1 MKRIKFLSLLLL
13 LLIGGGSVKAGN
25 FTTSTVEDPVE
36 YYVCCVSNQATKNY
50 YVVWDTSARKFSRT
64 NAALT
69 TNFTDASTDANYPY
83 DGTAKFI
90 IIATGTQGL
99 YKIYCTTSGTYATY
113 SSTSNEASAV
123 TSTATESEAKTWKII
138 TNRGNK
144 AATPYAFDI
153 VPGEIATPADN
164 SPSWNF
170 HGGVDQPS
178 LGRNV
183 GFYNADDNSSAWSF
197 VPVAGYSNFVPAAD
211 KAYYIDP
218 VQSGAHLAFYMPG
231 ITNAVMGVHGLV
243 DNGSTPPSLG
253 NLFTITATNEYV
265 AGEQWFTISPY
276 ALDVAHQGT
285 APSYVRWLNT
295 NDANANVAVA
305 TTNSN
310 NKWRIL
316 QSSTTGQYT
325 IRPNSAD
332 LSWNCR
338 GDSNWDTAIGLWTG
352 GNGNNVEATNN
363 RWEFTEINASDA
375 AVLNP
380 LVEAYRTVAT
390 QRVQSKVSYPEP
402 ADQDCPGLP
411 THEAF
416 NDLLNTISTTSDLGT
431 LQKAVGNLATL
442 PVKTFTSADN
452 GVYTIKNVSL
462 NKYLYI
468 TDTENAKHATLLNDE
483 TEMKQKHY
491 FYVKFNDNGGII
503 SIKNSTGFEAT
514 RGPQSKRYTADDF
527 SVVQLASESSPLAMK
542 IAWNGKNLTGVNT
555 FLLPTVHSTAQSDY
569 TIKNTAYNSNA
580 NPYFLTTWTTTGTA
594 DQYVFTKVD
603 IADAARRDVVI
614 LSTSDSPYVTYDSN
628 NVYNGGFVYSAAPAQ
643 SEFTA
648 MTDQEIRGYECGDD
662 FVRVLYDVAT
672 PSETDKTAAQAL
684 LAKTGVGYPK
694 ADAEVRANLAKLL
707 GYSFMPSDEFTAAIA
722 SYKGTPSQIQLPESG
737 KAYTITFRPRDTS
750 TGTYRYIYRN
760 GETTNLQTAVR
771 DMSTPAS
778 DLPASA
784 VFVCNEF
791 EAGKYILT
799 PVMGGGFVKVN
810 TGNSASKL
818 QVGATYAANI
828 NDIVFK
834 PLTDTS
840 LSRGHV
846 TDTSDENL
854 FGYMTATIQEREDA
868 TEYKYCLIINEGTG
882 AFDKSDAP
890 YLDGSYTSALIIE
903 EVDYANHPTLLE
915 IKGDKMSGVEGE
927 THIGTF
933 SAPFETVIPTGVR
946 AYYAQTAEA
955 STGISLAEISSGTIP
970 ANEGV
975 IITATTATPGY
986 FAPATASTSIT
997 GNQLS
1002 NSAGAEHA
1010 IVEHDYILA
1019 TANEVTALYKA
1030 KVGGSALKMNKAYL
1044 NLGSALSPSFKLS
1057 FDGELTGIA
1066 STLLNADE
1074 SDPLGSKTPVY
1085 DLSGRRVAQP
1095 MRGGIYIRD
1104 GKKFIVK

>member
-25 FTTSTVEDPVE
+25 FTTSTVDSPVE

-50 YVVWDTSARKFSRT
+50 YVVWDTSASKFSRT

-69 TNFTDASTDANYPY
+69 TNFTEASTNASYPY
-83 DGTAKFI
+83 DGAAKFI

-113 SSTSNEASAV
+113 SSASNGADAV

-153 VPGEIATPADN
+153 VPGEIETLEN
-164 SPSWNF
+164 TSPSWNF

-183 GFYNADDNSSAWSF
+183 GFYNANDDSSVWSF

-243 DNGSTPPSLG
+243 GNGNTPPSLG
-253 NLFTITATNEYV
+253 NLFTITATDEYV

-276 ALDVAHQGT
+276 ALDLAHQGT
-285 APSYVRWLNT
+285 TPSYVRWLNT

-338 GDSNWDTAIGLWTG
+338 GNSDWDTAIGLWTG
-352 GNGNNVEATNN
+352 NGNVEATNN

-468 TDTENAKHATLLNDE
+468 TDTDNAKHATLLNDE

-514 RGPQSKRYTADDF
+514 RGPQGKAYTEEDF
-527 SVVQLASESSPLAMK
+527 SAVQLASETSPLAMQK
-542 IAWNGKNLTGVNT
+542 AWDGANLTGANT
-555 FLLPTVHSTAQSDY
+555 FLLPTVHSTAQEVF
-569 TIKNTAYNSNA
+569 TIKYTAYNSNT

-603 IADAARRDVVI
+603 MADAARRDVAV
-614 LSTSDSPYVTYDSN
+614 LSTSTPSYVTYDSN
-628 NVYNGGFVYSAAPAQ
+628 NVYNGGFVYSVAPAQ
-643 SEFTA
+643 SDFTA
-648 MTDQEIRGYECGDD
+648 MTGQAIWGYECGDD
-662 FVRVLYDVAT
+662 FVRVLYDAAT
-672 PSETDKTAAQAL
+672 ANATDKTAAQTL

-707 GYSFMPSDEFTAAIA
+707 GYSFMSSDEFTAAIA

-737 KAYTITFRPRDTS
+737 KAYTITFRPKDTS
-750 TGTYRYIYRN
+750 TGTYHYIYRD
-760 GETTNLQTAVR
+760 GETTNLKTAVR
-771 DMSTPAS
+771 NMSTPAS
-778 DLPASA
+778 DLPESA

-810 TGNSASKL
+810 TRNSESKL

-828 NDIVFK
+828 NDIVFQ

-840 LSRGHV
+840 LNRGKI
-846 TDTSDENL
+846 DNTSDENL
-854 FGYMTATIQEREDA
+854 FGYMTATIQEREN
-868 TEYKYCLIINEGTG
+868 ERKKNSFIIYESNGT
-882 AFDKSDAP
+882 FDSSDVP
-890 YLDGSYTSALIIE
+890 FLDGSYTSALIVE

-997 GNQLS
+997 GNKLS
-1002 NSAGAEHA
+1002 NSAGAAHA
-1010 IVEHDYILA
+1010 IEDYDYILA

-1044 NLGSALSPSFKLS
+1044 NLGSVLSPSFKLS

-1074 SDPLGSKTPVY
+1074 SDSLGSKTPVY

>member
-25 FTTSTVEDPVE
+25 FTTSTVANPVE
-36 YYVCCVSNQATKNY
+36 YYVCCVSNTATKNY
-50 YVVWDTSARKFSRT
+50 YVVWDTSASKFSRT

-69 TNFTDASTDANYPY
+69 TNFTEAGTNASYPY
-83 DGTAKFI
+83 DGAAKFI
-90 IIATGTQGL
+90 IIATETQGL

-113 SSTSNEASAV
+113 SSASNGANAV

-138 TNRGNK
+138 TNRGSK

-153 VPGEIATPADN
+153 VPGEIETLADN

-170 HGGVDQPS
+170 HGGVGQES
-178 LGRNV
+178 SGRNV
-183 GFYNADDNSSAWSF
+183 GFWDANDDSSVWSF

-218 VQSGAHLAFYMPG
+218 VQSGVHLAFYMPG
-231 ITNAVMGVHGLV
+231 ITSAVMGVYGLV
-243 DNGSTPPSLG
+243 VNGSTPPSLG
-253 NLFTITATNEYV
+253 NLFTITATSEYV

-285 APSYVRWLNT
+285 TPSYVRWLNT
-295 NDANANVAVA
+295 NNADANVAVA

-338 GDSNWDTAIGLWTG
+338 GNSNWDTAIGLWTG
-352 GNGNNVEATNN
+352 NGNVEATNN

-468 TDTENAKHATLLNDE
+468 TDTDNAKHATLLNDE

-514 RGPQSKRYTADDF
+514 RGPQGKAYTEEDF
-527 SVVQLASESSPLAMK
+527 SAVQLASESSPLAMQ
-542 IAWNGKNLTGVNT
+542 IAWNGANLTGANT
-555 FLLPTVHSTAQSDY
+555 FLLPTVHSTAQEVF
-569 TIKNTAYNSNA
+569 TIKYTAYNSNT

-603 IADAARRDVVI
+603 IVDAARRDVVI
-614 LSTSDSPYVTYDSN
+614 LSNSTPSYVTYDSN
-628 NVYNGGFVYSAAPAQ
+628 NVYNGGFVYSVAPAQ
-643 SEFTA
+643 SDFTA
-648 MTDQEIRGYECGDD
+648 MTGQAIWGYECGDD
-662 FVRVLYDVAT
+662 FVRVLYDAAT
-672 PSETDKTAAQAL
+672 PNATDKTAAQTL
-684 LAKTGVGYPK
+684 LPKTSVGYPK
-694 ADAEVRANLAKLL
+694 ADADVRANLAKLL
-707 GYSFMPSDEFTAAIA
+707 GYSFMSSDELTAAIA
-722 SYKGTPSQIQLPESG
+722 SYKGAPSQIQLPESG
-737 KAYTITFRPRDTS
+737 KAYPITFRPKDTS
-750 TGTYRYIYRN
+750 NGTYHYIYRD
-760 GETTNLQTAVR
+760 GETTNLKTAVR
-771 DMSTPAS
+771 NMSTPAS
-778 DLPASA
+778 DLPESA

-810 TGNSASKL
+810 TRNSESKL

-828 NDIVFK
+828 NDIVFQ

-840 LSRGHV
+840 LNRGKID
-846 TDTSDENL
+846 DTSDENL
-854 FGYMTATIQEREDA
+854 FGYMTATIQEREN
-868 TEYKYCLIINEGTG
+868 ERKKNSFIIYESNGT
-882 AFDKSDAP
+882 FDSSDAP
-890 YLDGSYTSALIIE
+890 FLDGSHTSALIIE

-997 GNQLS
+997 GNKLS
-1002 NSAGAEHA
+1002 NSAGAAHA
-1010 IVEHDYILA
+1010 IVDYDYILA

-1044 NLGSALSPSFKLS
+1044 NLGIVLSPSFKLS

>member
-13 LLIGGGSVKAGN
+13 LLIGGGSSVKAGN
-25 FTTSTVEDPVE
+25 FTTSTVENPVE
-36 YYVCCVSNQATKNY
+36 YYVCCVSNTATKNY
-50 YVVWDTSARKFSRT
+50 YVVWDTSASKFSRT

-69 TNFTDASTDANYPY
+69 TNFTEASTDASYPY
-83 DGTAKFI
+83 AGAAKFI

-113 SSTSNEASAV
+113 SSTSNGENAV
-123 TSTATESEAKTWKII
+123 TSTATESEAKSWKII
-138 TNRGNK
+138 ANRGSK

-153 VPGEIATPADN
+153 VPGEIATPAND

-170 HGGVDQPS
+170 HGGVLQAPS
-178 LGRNV
+178 GRNV
-183 GFYNADDNSSAWSF
+183 GFYNANDNSSAWSF
-197 VPVAGYSNFVPAAD
+197 VPVAGYSNFVPATD

-218 VQSGAHLAFYMPG
+218 VQSDVHLAFYMPG
-231 ITNAVMGVHGLV
+231 ITSDVMGVHGQV
-243 DNGSTPPSLG
+243 GNGNTPPSLG
-253 NLFTITATNEYV
+253 NLFTITATDEYV

-295 NDANANVAVA
+295 DDVDANVAVA

-316 QSSTTGQYT
+316 QSGTTGQYT

-338 GDSNWDTAIGLWTG
+338 GNSNWDSAIGLWTG
-352 GNGNNVEATNN
+352 GNNVEATNN
-363 RWEFTEINASDA
+363 RWEFTEINASDTG
-375 AVLNP
+375 VLDP

-452 GVYTIKNVSL
+452 GVYTIKNVAL

-468 TDTENAKHATLLNDE
+468 TDTDNAKHATLLNDE

-514 RGPQSKRYTADDF
+514 RGPERQRYTADGF
-527 SVVQLASESSPLAMK
+527 SAVQLASESSPLAMQ
-542 IAWNGKNLTGVNT
+542 IAWNGANLTGANT
-555 FLLPTVHSTAQSDY
+555 FLLPTVHSTAQTDY
-569 TIKNTAYNSNA
+569 TIKNATYNSNT

-594 DQYVFTKVD
+594 NQYVFTKVENEN
-603 IADAARRDVVI
+603 AARRDVVI
-614 LSTSDSPYVTYDSN
+614 FSNSTPSYVTYDSN
-628 NVYNGGFVYSAAPAQ
+628 NVYNGGFVYSVAPAQ
-643 SEFTA
+643 SDFTA

-662 FVRVLYDVAT
+662 FVRVLYDADT
-672 PSETDKTAAQAL
+672 PSETEKTAAQAL

-750 TGTYRYIYRN
+750 TGTYRYIYRD
-760 GETTNLQTAVR
+760 GETTNLKTAVR

-778 DLPASA
+778 GLPESA

-818 QVGATYAANI
+818 QVGATYVANI

-840 LSRGHV
+840 LSRGNI

-890 YLDGSYTSALIIE
+890 YLNGDYTSALIIE

-986 FAPATASTSIT
+986 FAPATTSTSIT
-997 GNQLS
+997 GNKLS
-1002 NSAGAEHA
+1002 NSAGAAHT
-1010 IVEHDYILA
+1010 IVDYDYILA

-1044 NLGSALSPSFKLS
+1044 NLGIVLSPSFKLS

-1074 SDPLGSKTPVY
+1074 SDSLGSKTPVY

>member
-25 FTTSTVEDPVE
+25 FTTSTVANPVE
-36 YYVCCVSNQATKNY
+36 YYVCCVSNTATRNY
-50 YVVWDTSARKFSRT
+50 YVVWDTSASKFSRT

-69 TNFTDASTDANYPY
+69 TNFTEAGTNASYPY
-83 DGTAKFI
+83 DGAAKFI
-90 IIATGTQGL
+90 IIATETQGL
-99 YKIYCTTSGTYATY
+99 YKIYCTTSSTYATY
-113 SSTSNEASAV
+113 SSASNGANAV

-153 VPGEIATPADN
+153 VPGEIETLAND

-170 HGGVDQPS
+170 HGGVGQES
-178 LGRNV
+178 SGRNV
-183 GFYNADDNSSAWSF
+183 GFYNANDDSSVWSF

-231 ITNAVMGVHGLV
+231 ITSAVMGVHGLV
-243 DNGSTPPSLG
+243 GNGNTPPSLG
-253 NLFTITATNEYV
+253 NLFTITATDEYV

-338 GDSNWDTAIGLWTG
+338 GNSDWDTAIGLWTG
-352 GNGNNVEATNN
+352 NGNVEATNN

-468 TDTENAKHATLLNDE
+468 TDTDNAKHATLLNDE

-514 RGPQSKRYTADDF
+514 RGPQGKAYTENDF
-527 SVVQLASESSPLAMK
+527 SAVQLASESSPLAMQ
-542 IAWNGKNLTGVNT
+542 IAWNGANLTGANT
-555 FLLPTVHSTAQSDY
+555 FLLPTVHSTAQEVF
-569 TIKNTAYNSNA
+569 TIKYTAYNSNT

-603 IADAARRDVVI
+603 ITDAARRDVVI
-614 LSTSDSPYVTYDSN
+614 FSNSTPSYVTYDSN
-628 NVYNGGFVYSAAPAQ
+628 NVYNGGFVYSVAPAQ
-643 SEFTA
+643 SAFTA
-648 MTDQEIRGYECGDD
+648 MTGQEIRDYECGDD
-662 FVRVLYDVAT
+662 FVRVLYDAAT
-672 PSETDKTAAQAL
+672 PSATDKTAAQTL

-694 ADAEVRANLAKLL
+694 ADAEVRANLTKLL
-707 GYSFMPSDEFTAAIA
+707 GYSFMPSDELTAAIA

-750 TGTYRYIYRN
+750 TGTYRYIYRD
-760 GETTNLQTAVR
+760 GQTTNLKTAVR

-778 DLPASA
+778 GLPESA

-791 EAGKYILT
+791 EAGKYIFT
-799 PVMGGGFVKVN
+799 PVTGGGFVKVN

-818 QVGATYAANI
+818 QVGDTYVANI
-828 NDIVFK
+828 NDIVFQ

-840 LSRGHV
+840 LSRENI
-846 TDTSDENL
+846 TDTSNDNL
-854 FGYMTATIQEREDA
+854 FSYMAAIIRARENATNLS
-868 TEYKYCLIINEGTG
+868 YCLIINESTG
-882 AFDKSDAP
+882 AFDTSTAP
-890 YLDGSYTSALIIE
+890 YLNGSYTSALIIE

-933 SAPFETVIPTGVR
+933 SAPFATVIPDGVR
-946 AYYAQTAEA
+946 AYYAQTADA
-955 STGISLAEISSGTIP
+955 STGISLAEISGTIP

-986 FAPATASTSIT
+986 FAPAKTSTSIT
-997 GNQLS
+997 GNKLS
-1002 NSAGAEHA
+1002 NSAGAAHT
-1010 IVEHDYILA
+1010 IVAYDYILA

-1030 KVGGSALKMNKAYL
+1030 KVGGSDLKMNKAYL
-1044 NLGSALSPSFKLS
+1044 NLGSTLSPSFKLS

-1074 SDPLGSKTPVY
+1074 SNSLGGKAPVY

-1095 MRGGIYIRD
+1095 MRGGIYIRN

>member
-25 FTTSTVEDPVE
+25 FTTSTVENPVE
-36 YYVCCVSNQATKNY
+36 YYVCCVGNSATKNY
-50 YVVWDTSARKFSRT
+50 YVVWDTSASKFSRT

-69 TNFTDASTDANYPY
+69 TNFTEASTNASYPY
-83 DGTAKFI
+83 AGAAKFI
-90 IIATGTQGL
+90 IIATETQGL

-113 SSTSNEASAV
+113 SNASNGADAV

-183 GFYNADDNSSAWSF
+183 GFYNANDDSSVWSF

-218 VQSGAHLAFYMPG
+218 VKSGAHLAFYMPG
-231 ITNAVMGVHGLV
+231 FTNAVMGVHGLV
-243 DNGSTPPSLG
+243 GNGSTPPSLG

-276 ALDVAHQGT
+276 ALDVAHQST

-295 NDANANVAVA
+295 DNVDANVAVA

-316 QSSTTGQYT
+316 QSSTTGRYT

-338 GDSNWDTAIGLWTG
+338 GRSDWDTAIGLWTG
-352 GNGNNVEATNN
+352 NGNVEANDN
-363 RWEFTEINASDA
+363 LWEFTAIDASDA
-375 AVLNP
+375 AVLDP
-380 LVEAYRTVAT
+380 LVGAYRTVVT
-390 QRVQSKVSYPEP
+390 QRVEDAVSYP

-411 THEAF
+411 TYEAF
-416 NDLLNTISTTSDLGT
+416 NDLLKTIRTTSDPGT
-431 LQKAVGNLATL
+431 LQKAVVNLVTL
-442 PVKTFTSADN
+442 PIKTFTSADN
-452 GVYTIKNVSL
+452 GVYTIKNVAL

-468 TDTENAKHATLLNDE
+468 TDTDNAKHATLLNDE

-503 SIKNSTGFEAT
+503 SIQNSTGFEAT
-514 RGPQSKRYTADDF
+514 RGLQSKRYTADDF
-527 SVVQLASESSPLAMK
+527 SVVQLASESSPLAMQK
-542 IAWNGKNLTGVNT
+542 AWGEAHFTGVNT

-569 TIKNTAYNSNA
+569 TIKNAAYNSGT
-580 NPYFLTTWTTTGTA
+580 NPYFLTTWTTTSTA

-603 IADAARRDVVI
+603 IADAARRDVAV
-614 LSTSDSPYVTYDSN
+614 LSRSTSSYVTYDSN

-643 SEFTA
+643 SDFTE
-648 MTDQEIRGYECGDD
+648 MTGQTIWSYECGDD
-662 FVRVLYDVAT
+662 FVRVLYDAAT
-672 PSETDKTAAQAL
+672 PSGTDKTAAQTL
-684 LAKTGVGYPK
+684 LSKTGVGYPK
-694 ADAEVRANLAKLL
+694 ADAEVRANLTKLL
-707 GYSFMPSDEFTAAIA
+707 GYNFMSSDELTAAIA
-722 SYKGTPSQIQLPESG
+722 SYKGAPSQIQLPESG
-737 KAYTITFRPRDTS
+737 KAYTITFRPQDTS
-750 TGTYRYIYRN
+750 TGTYRYIYRD
-760 GETTNLQTAVR
+760 GETTNLRTAVR

-778 DLPASA
+778 GLPESA

-791 EAGKYILT
+791 EAGKYIFT
-799 PVMGGGFVKVN
+799 PITGGGGFMKFNKNN
-810 TGNSASKL
+810 TTTRL
-818 QVGATYAANI
+818 QVGATYTANI
-828 NDIVFK
+828 NDIVFQ

-840 LSRGHV
+840 LRRGNI
-846 TDTSDENL
+846 TDTSNENL
-854 FGYMTATIQEREDA
+854 FSYMAATIRGRED
-868 TEYKYCLIINEGTG
+868 EPGKSYCLIIDESTG
-882 AFDKSDAP
+882 AFDSSDAP
-890 YLDGSYTSALIIE
+890 FLDGSYTSALIIE

-933 SAPFETVIPTGVR
+933 SAPFETVIPDGVR
-946 AYYAQTAEA
+946 AYYAQTADA
-955 STGISLAEISSGTIP
+955 STGISLAEISGTIP

-986 FAPATASTSIT
+986 FAPAKTSTSIT
-997 GNQLS
+997 GNKLS
-1002 NSAGAEHA
+1002 NSAGAAHT
-1010 IVEHDYILA
+1010 IVDYDYILA

-1044 NLGSALSPSFKLS
+1044 NLGIVLSPSFKLS

-1074 SDPLGSKTPVY
+1074 SDSLGSKTPVY

>member
-25 FTTSTVEDPVE
+25 FTTSTVENPVE
-36 YYVCCVSNQATKNY
+36 YYVCCVSNTATKNY
-50 YVVWDTSARKFSRT
+50 YVVWDTSASKFSRT

-69 TNFTDASTDANYPY
+69 TNFTEAGTDASYPY
-83 DGTAKFI
+83 EGAAKFI
-90 IIATGTQGL
+90 IIATETQGL

-138 TNRGNK
+138 TNRGSK

-153 VPGEIATPADN
+153 VPGEIETLADN

-170 HGGVDQPS
+170 HGGVGQES
-178 LGRNV
+178 SGRNV
-183 GFYNADDNSSAWSF
+183 GFWDANDDSSVWSF

-218 VQSGAHLAFYMPG
+218 VQSGVHLAFYMPG
-231 ITNAVMGVHGLV
+231 ITSAVMGVYGLV
-243 DNGSTPPSLG
+243 GNGSTPPSLG
-253 NLFTITATNEYV
+253 NLFTITATSEYV

-285 APSYVRWLNT
+285 TPSYVRWLNT
-295 NDANANVAVA
+295 NNADANVAVA

-338 GDSNWDTAIGLWTG
+338 GNSNWDTAIGLWTG
-352 GNGNNVEATNN
+352 NGNVEATNN

-468 TDTENAKHATLLNDE
+468 TDTDNAKHATLLNDE

-514 RGPQSKRYTADDF
+514 RGPQGKAYTEEDF
-527 SVVQLASESSPLAMK
+527 SAVQLASESSPLAMQ
-542 IAWNGKNLTGVNT
+542 IAWNGANLTGANT
-555 FLLPTVHSTAQSDY
+555 FLLPTVHSTAQEVF
-569 TIKNTAYNSNA
+569 TIKYTAYNSNT

-594 DQYVFTKVD
+594 DQYVFSKVD

-614 LSTSDSPYVTYDSN
+614 LSNSTPSYVTYDSN
-628 NVYNGGFVYSAAPAQ
+628 NVYNGGFVYSVAPAQ
-643 SEFTA
+643 SDFTA
-648 MTDQEIRGYECGDD
+648 MTGQAIWGYECGDD
-662 FVRVLYDVAT
+662 FVRVLYDAAT
-672 PSETDKTAAQAL
+672 PNATDKTAAQTL

-707 GYSFMPSDEFTAAIA
+707 GYSFMSSDELTAAIA
-722 SYKGTPSQIQLPESG
+722 SYKGAPSQIQLPESG
-737 KAYTITFRPRDTS
+737 KAYTITFRPKDTS
-750 TGTYRYIYRN
+750 NGTYHYIYRD
-760 GETTNLQTAVR
+760 GETTNLKTAVR
-771 DMSTPAS
+771 NMSTPAS
-778 DLPASA
+778 DLPESA

-810 TGNSASKL
+810 TRNSESKL

-828 NDIVFK
+828 NDIVFQ

-840 LSRGHV
+840 LSRGNID
-846 TDTSDENL
+846 DTSDENL
-854 FGYMTATIQEREDA
+854 FGYMTATIQEREN
-868 TEYKYCLIINEGTG
+868 ERKKNSFIIYESNGT
-882 AFDKSDAP
+882 FDSSDAP
-890 YLDGSYTSALIIE
+890 FLDGSHTSALIIE

-997 GNQLS
+997 GNKLS
-1002 NSAGAEHA
+1002 NSAGAAHA
-1010 IVEHDYILA
+1010 IVDYDYILA

-1044 NLGSALSPSFKLS
+1044 NLGIVLSPSFKLS

>member
-25 FTTSTVEDPVE
+25 FTTSTVANPVE
-36 YYVCCVSNQATKNY
+36 YYVCCVSNMATKNY
-50 YVVWDTSARKFSRT
+50 YVVWDTSASKFSRT

-69 TNFTDASTDANYPY
+69 TNFTEASTNASYPY
-83 DGTAKFI
+83 DGAAKFI
-90 IIATGTQGL
+90 IIATETQGL

-113 SSTSNEASAV
+113 SNASNGADAV

-183 GFYNADDNSSAWSF
+183 GFYNANDDSSVWSF

-218 VQSGAHLAFYMPG
+218 VKSGAHLAFYMPG
-231 ITNAVMGVHGLV
+231 FTNAVMGVHGLV

-276 ALDVAHQGT
+276 ALDVAHQST

-295 NDANANVAVA
+295 DNVDANVAVA

-316 QSSTTGQYT
+316 QSGTTGQYT

-338 GDSNWDTAIGLWTG
+338 GRSDWDTAIGLWTG
-352 GNGNNVEATNN
+352 NGNVEANDN
-363 RWEFTEINASDA
+363 LWEFTAIDASDA
-375 AVLNP
+375 AVLDP
-380 LVEAYRTVAT
+380 LVGAYRTVVT
-390 QRVQSKVSYPEP
+390 QRVEDAVSYP

-411 THEAF
+411 TYEAF
-416 NDLLNTISTTSDLGT
+416 NDLLKTIRTTSDPGT
-431 LQKAVGNLATL
+431 LQKAVVNLVTL
-442 PVKTFTSADN
+442 PIKTFTSADN
-452 GVYTIKNVSL
+452 GVYTIKNVAL

-468 TDTENAKHATLLNDE
+468 TDTDNAKHATLLNDE

-503 SIKNSTGFEAT
+503 SIQNSTGFEAT
-514 RGPQSKRYTADDF
+514 RGLQSKRYTADDF
-527 SVVQLASESSPLAMK
+527 SVVQLASESSPLAMQK
-542 IAWNGKNLTGVNT
+542 AWGEAHFTGVNT

-569 TIKNTAYNSNA
+569 TIKNAAYNSGT
-580 NPYFLTTWTTTGTA
+580 NPYFLTTWTTTSTA

-603 IADAARRDVVI
+603 IADAARRDVAV
-614 LSTSDSPYVTYDSN
+614 LSRSTSSYVTYDSN

-643 SEFTA
+643 SDFTE
-648 MTDQEIRGYECGDD
+648 MTGQTIWSYECGDD
-662 FVRVLYDVAT
+662 FVRVLYDAAT
-672 PSETDKTAAQAL
+672 PSGTDKTAAQTL
-684 LAKTGVGYPK
+684 LSKTGVGYPK
-694 ADAEVRANLAKLL
+694 ADAEVRANLTKLL
-707 GYSFMPSDEFTAAIA
+707 GYNFMSSDELTAAIA
-722 SYKGTPSQIQLPESG
+722 SYKGAPSQIQLPESG
-737 KAYTITFRPRDTS
+737 KAYTITFRPQDTS
-750 TGTYRYIYRN
+750 TGTYRYIYRD
-760 GETTNLQTAVR
+760 GETTNLRTAVR

-778 DLPASA
+778 GLPESA

-791 EAGKYILT
+791 EAGKYIFT
-799 PVMGGGFVKVN
+799 PITGGGGFMKFNKNN
-810 TGNSASKL
+810 TTTRL
-818 QVGATYAANI
+818 QVGATYTANI
-828 NDIVFK
+828 NDIVFQ

-840 LSRGHV
+840 LRRGNI
-846 TDTSDENL
+846 TDTSNENL
-854 FGYMTATIQEREDA
+854 FSYMAATIRGRED
-868 TEYKYCLIINEGTG
+868 EPGKSYCLIIDESTG
-882 AFDKSDAP
+882 AFDSSDAP
-890 YLDGSYTSALIIE
+890 FLDGSYTSALIIE

-933 SAPFETVIPTGVR
+933 SAPFETVIPDGVR
-946 AYYAQTAEA
+946 AYYAQTADA
-955 STGISLAEISSGTIP
+955 STGISLAEISGTIP

-986 FAPATASTSIT
+986 FAPAKTSTSIT
-997 GNQLS
+997 GNKLS
-1002 NSAGAEHA
+1002 NSAGAAHT
-1010 IVEHDYILA
+1010 IVDYDYILA

-1044 NLGSALSPSFKLS
+1044 NLGIVLSPSFKLS

-1074 SDPLGSKTPVY
+1074 SDSLGSKTPVY

>member
-1 MKRIKFLSLLLL
+1 M
-13 LLIGGGSVKAGN
+13 
-25 FTTSTVEDPVE
+25 
-36 YYVCCVSNQATKNY
+36 
-50 YVVWDTSARKFSRT
+50 VWDTSASKFSRT

-69 TNFTDASTDANYPY
+69 TNFTDASTDDNYPY
-83 DGTAKFI
+83 EGAAKFI
-90 IIATGTQGL
+90 IIATETQGL

-113 SSTSNEASAV
+113 SSTSNGDNAV
-123 TSTATESEAKTWKII
+123 TSTATESEAKKWKII
-138 TNRGNK
+138 TNRGSQ

-153 VPGEIATPADN
+153 VPGEIATPAND

-170 HGGVDQPS
+170 HGGVSQPS

-183 GFYNADDNSSAWSF
+183 GFYNANDDSSVWSF

-218 VQSGAHLAFYMPG
+218 VQSGEHLAFYMPG
-231 ITNAVMGVHGLV
+231 ITNAVMGVYGLV
-243 DNGSTPPSLG
+243 GNGNTPPSLG

-276 ALDVAHQGT
+276 ALDDAHQGT
-285 APSYVRWLNT
+285 TPSYVRWLNT
-295 NDANANVAVA
+295 DNADANVAVA

-338 GDSNWDTAIGLWTG
+338 GNSDWDTAIGLWTG
-352 GNGNNVEATNN
+352 NGNVEATNN

-390 QRVQSKVSYPEP
+390 QRVQSKVSYPDP

-416 NDLLNTISTTSDLGT
+416 NDLLNTIRTTSDLGT

-468 TDTENAKHATLLNDE
+468 TDTDNAKHATLLNDE

-514 RGPQSKRYTADDF
+514 RGPQGKAYTADDF
-527 SVVQLASESSPLAMK
+527 SAVQLASESSPLAMQK
-542 IAWNGKNLTGVNT
+542 AWDGANLTGANT
-555 FLLPTVHSTAQSDY
+555 FLLPTVHSTAQNVF
-569 TIKNTAYNSNA
+569 TIKNAAYNSNT

-594 DQYVFTKVD
+594 DQYVFTKVN
-603 IADAARRDVVI
+603 ITDAARRDVVI
-614 LSTSDSPYVTYDSN
+614 FSNSTPSYVTYDSN
-628 NVYNGGFVYSAAPAQ
+628 NVYNGGFVYSVAPAQ
-643 SEFTA
+643 SAFTA

-662 FVRVLYDVAT
+662 FVRVLYDAAT
-672 PSETDKTAAQAL
+672 PSETEKTAAQAL

-737 KAYTITFRPRDTS
+737 KAYTITFRPKDTS

-760 GETTNLQTAVR
+760 GETANLETQVR

-791 EAGKYILT
+791 EAGKYIFT
-799 PVMGGGFVKVN
+799 PVTGGGGFMKF
-810 TGNSASKL
+810 NSNATTKL
-818 QVGATYAANI
+818 QVGDTYVANI

-840 LSRGHV
+840 LSRGKID
-846 TDTSDENL
+846 DTSNENL
-854 FGYMTATIQEREDA
+854 FSYMAATIQAREDA
-868 TEYKYCLIINEGTG
+868 TGLKYCLIINEGNG
-882 AFDKSDAP
+882 KFDKSDAP
-890 YLDGSYTSALIIE
+890 YLNGSYTSALIIE

-1074 SDPLGSKTPVY
+1074 SDSLGSKTPVY

>member
-13 LLIGGGSVKAGN
+13 LLIGGGSLKAGN
-25 FTTSTVEDPVE
+25 FTTSTVDSPVE
-36 YYVCCVSNQATKNY
+36 YYVCCVSNTATKNY
-50 YVVWDTSARKFSRT
+50 YVVWDTSASKFSRT

-69 TNFTDASTDANYPY
+69 TNFTEAGTNASYPY
-83 DGTAKFI
+83 DGAAKFI
-90 IIATGTQGL
+90 IIATETQGL

-113 SSTSNEASAV
+113 SSASNGANAV

-138 TNRGNK
+138 TNLGNK

-153 VPGEIATPADN
+153 VPGEIETPAND

-170 HGGVDQPS
+170 HGGVSQPS
-178 LGRNV
+178 SGRNV
-183 GFYNADDNSSAWSF
+183 GFYNANDDSSVWSF

-218 VQSGAHLAFYMPG
+218 VQSGVHLAFYMPG
-231 ITNAVMGVHGLV
+231 ISNAVMGVHGLV
-243 DNGSTPPSLG
+243 GNESTPPSLG
-253 NLFTITATNEYV
+253 NLFTITATDEYV

-276 ALDVAHQGT
+276 ALDVVHQGT
-285 APSYVRWLNT
+285 TPSYVRWLNT
-295 NDANANVAVA
+295 NDADANVAVA

-316 QSSTTGQYT
+316 QSGTTGQYT

-338 GDSNWDTAIGLWTG
+338 GNSNWDSAIGLWTG

-375 AVLNP
+375 AVLDP
-380 LVEAYRTVAT
+380 LVGAYRTLAT
-390 QRVQSKVSYPEP
+390 QRVQSKVSYPDP

-416 NDLLNTISTTSDLGT
+416 NDLLNTIRTTSDPGT

-442 PVKTFTSADN
+442 SVKTFTSADN
-452 GVYTIKNVSL
+452 GVYTIKNVAL

-468 TDTENAKHATLLNDE
+468 TDTDNAKHATLLNDE

-491 FYVKFNDNGGII
+491 FYVKFNDDGGII

-514 RGPQSKRYTADDF
+514 RGPERQRYTADGF
-527 SVVQLASESSPLAMK
+527 SAVQLASESLPLAMQ
-542 IAWNGKNLTGVNT
+542 IAWNGANLTGANT
-555 FLLPTVHSTAQSDY
+555 FLLPTVHSTSQTDY
-569 TIKNTAYNSNA
+569 TIKNATYNSNT

-594 DQYVFTKVD
+594 NQYVFTKVENEN
-603 IADAARRDVVI
+603 AARRDVAV
-614 LSTSDSPYVTYDSN
+614 LSTSTPSYVTYDSN

-643 SEFTA
+643 SDFTA
-648 MTDQEIRGYECGDD
+648 MTNETIWGYECGDD
-662 FVRVLYDVAT
+662 FVRVLYDAT
-672 PSETDKTAAQAL
+672 TASATDKTAAQTL

-694 ADAEVRANLAKLL
+694 ADAEVRANLTKLL
-707 GYSFMPSDEFTAAIA
+707 GYSFMSSDELTAAIA
-722 SYKGTPSQIQLPESG
+722 NYKGAPSQIQLPESG

-760 GETTNLQTAVR
+760 GETTNLQTEVR
-771 DMSTPAS
+771 DMNTPAS

-791 EAGKYILT
+791 EAGKYIFT
-799 PVMGGGFVKVN
+799 PVTGGGGFMKFN
-810 TGNSASKL
+810 TTTKL
-818 QVGATYAANI
+818 QVGDTYVANI

-840 LSRGHV
+840 LSRGNI
-846 TDTSDENL
+846 TDTSNENL
-854 FGYMTATIQEREDA
+854 FSYMAATIQAREDA
-868 TEYKYCLIINEGTG
+868 TGLKYCLIINESTG
-882 AFDKSDAP
+882 AFDKSEAP
-890 YLDGSYTSALIIE
+890 YLNGSYTSALIIE

-997 GNQLS
+997 GNKLS
-1002 NSAGAEHA
+1002 NSAGAAHA
-1010 IVEHDYILA
+1010 IVDYDYILA

-1030 KVGGSALKMNKAYL
+1030 KVGGSDLKMNKAYL

-1074 SDPLGSKTPVY
+1074 SDSLGSKTPVY

>member
-25 FTTSTVEDPVE
+25 FTTSTVANPVE
-36 YYVCCVSNQATKNY
+36 YYVCCVSNTATKNY
-50 YVVWDTSARKFSRT
+50 YVVWDTSASKFSRT

-69 TNFTDASTDANYPY
+69 TNFTEAGTNASYPY
-83 DGTAKFI
+83 DGAAKFI
-90 IIATGTQGL
+90 IIATETQGL

-113 SSTSNEASAV
+113 SSASNGANAV

-138 TNRGNK
+138 TNRGSK

-153 VPGEIATPADN
+153 VPGEIETLADN

-170 HGGVDQPS
+170 HGGVGQES
-178 LGRNV
+178 SGRNV
-183 GFYNADDNSSAWSF
+183 GFWDANDDSSVWSF

-218 VQSGAHLAFYMPG
+218 VQSGVHLAFYMPG
-231 ITNAVMGVHGLV
+231 ITSAVMGVYGLV
-243 DNGSTPPSLG
+243 GNGSTPPSLG
-253 NLFTITATNEYV
+253 NLFTITATSEYV

-285 APSYVRWLNT
+285 TPSYVRWLNT
-295 NDANANVAVA
+295 NNADANVAVA

-316 QSSTTGQYT
+316 QSSTTGRYT

-338 GDSNWDTAIGLWTG
+338 GNSNWDTAIGLWTG
-352 GNGNNVEATNN
+352 NGNVEATNN

-468 TDTENAKHATLLNDE
+468 TDTDNAKHATLLNDE

-514 RGPQSKRYTADDF
+514 RGPQGKAYTEEDF
-527 SVVQLASESSPLAMK
+527 SAVQLASESSPLAMQ
-542 IAWNGKNLTGVNT
+542 IAWNGANLTGANT
-555 FLLPTVHSTAQSDY
+555 FLLPTVHSTAQEVF
-569 TIKNTAYNSNA
+569 TIKYTAYNSNT

-603 IADAARRDVVI
+603 IVDAARRDVVI
-614 LSTSDSPYVTYDSN
+614 LSNSTPSYVTYDSN
-628 NVYNGGFVYSAAPAQ
+628 NVYNGGFVYSVAPAQ
-643 SEFTA
+643 SDFTA
-648 MTDQEIRGYECGDD
+648 MTGQAIWGYECGDD
-662 FVRVLYDVAT
+662 FVRVLYDAAT
-672 PSETDKTAAQAL
+672 PNATDKTAAQTL

-707 GYSFMPSDEFTAAIA
+707 GYSFMSSDELTAAIA
-722 SYKGTPSQIQLPESG
+722 SYKGAPSQIQLPESG
-737 KAYTITFRPRDTS
+737 KAYTITFRPKDTS
-750 TGTYRYIYRN
+750 NGTYHYIYRD
-760 GETTNLQTAVR
+760 GETTNLKTAVR
-771 DMSTPAS
+771 NMSTPAS
-778 DLPASA
+778 DLPESA

-810 TGNSASKL
+810 TRNSESKL

-828 NDIVFK
+828 NDIVFQ

-840 LSRGHV
+840 LNRGKID
-846 TDTSDENL
+846 DTSDENL
-854 FGYMTATIQEREDA
+854 FGYMTATIQEREN
-868 TEYKYCLIINEGTG
+868 ERKKNSFIIYESNGT
-882 AFDKSDAP
+882 FDSSDAP
-890 YLDGSYTSALIIE
+890 FLDGSHTSALIIE

-997 GNQLS
+997 GNKLS
-1002 NSAGAEHA
+1002 NSAGAAHA
-1010 IVEHDYILA
+1010 IVDYDYILA

-1044 NLGSALSPSFKLS
+1044 NLGIVLSPSFKLS

>member
-1 MKRIKFLSLLLL
+1 NIPTR
-13 LLIGGGSVKAGN
+13 A
-25 FTTSTVEDPVE
+25 TTP
-36 YYVCCVSNQATKNY
+36 
-50 YVVWDTSARKFSRT
+50 
-64 NAALT
+64 
-69 TNFTDASTDANYPY
+69 
-83 DGTAKFI
+83 
-90 IIATGTQGL
+90 
-99 YKIYCTTSGTYATY
+99 
-113 SSTSNEASAV
+113 
-123 TSTATESEAKTWKII
+123 
-138 TNRGNK
+138 
-144 AATPYAFDI
+144 ATPYAFDI
-153 VPGEIATPADN
+153 VPGEIETPVND

-183 GFYNADDNSSAWSF
+183 GFYNANDDSSVWSF

-218 VQSGAHLAFYMPG
+218 VQSGVHLAFYMPG
-231 ITNAVMGVHGLV
+231 ITSDVMGVYGLV
-243 DNGSTPPSLG
+243 GNEITRPSLG
-253 NLFTITATNEYV
+253 NLFTITATDEYV

-276 ALDVAHQGT
+276 ALDVVHQGT
-285 APSYVRWLNT
+285 TPSYVRWLNT
-295 NDANANVAVA
+295 DNADANVAVA

-338 GDSNWDTAIGLWTG
+338 GNSDWDTAIGLWTG
-352 GNGNNVEATNN
+352 NGNVEATNN

-390 QRVQSKVSYPEP
+390 QRVQSKVSYPDP

-416 NDLLNTISTTSDLGT
+416 NDLLNTIRTTSDLGT
-431 LQKAVGNLATL
+431 LQKAVGDFATL
-442 PVKTFTSADN
+442 PIKTFTSADN
-452 GVYTIKNVSL
+452 GVYTIKNVAL

-468 TDTENAKHATLLNDE
+468 TDTDNAKHATLLNDE

-514 RGPQSKRYTADDF
+514 RGPQSKAYTADDF
-527 SVVQLASESSPLAMK
+527 SAVQLASESSPLAMQK
-542 IAWNGKNLTGVNT
+542 AWDGANLTGANT
-555 FLLPTVHSTAQSDY
+555 FLLPTVHSTAQEVF
-569 TIKNTAYNSNA
+569 TIKYTAYNSNT
-580 NPYFLTTWTTTGTA
+580 NPYFLTTWNTNSTA
-594 DQYVFTKVD
+594 NQYVFTKVD
-603 IADAARRDVVI
+603 ITDAARRDVVI
-614 LSTSDSPYVTYDSN
+614 FSNSTPSYVTYDSN
-628 NVYNGGFVYSAAPAQ
+628 NVYNGGFVYSVAPDQ

-648 MTDQEIRGYECGDD
+648 MTDQTIRDYECGDD

-672 PSETDKTAAQAL
+672 PSETEKTAAQAL

-707 GYSFMPSDEFTAAIA
+707 RYSFMPSDEFTAAIA

-737 KAYTITFRPRDTS
+737 KAYTITFRPRNTS
-750 TGTYRYIYRN
+750 TGTYRYIYRD
-760 GETTNLQTAVR
+760 GQTTNLKTAVR
-771 DMSTPAS
+771 DMNTPAS

-810 TGNSASKL
+810 TSNSASKL

-840 LSRGHV
+840 LSRGNI

-890 YLDGSYTSALIIE
+890 YLNGDYTSALIIE

-997 GNQLS
+997 GNKLS
-1002 NSAGAEHA
+1002 NSAGAAHT
-1010 IVEHDYILA
+1010 IVDYDYILA

-1044 NLGSALSPSFKLS
+1044 NLGSVLSPSFRLS

-1074 SDPLGSKTPVY
+1074 SDSLGSKTPVY

>member
-1 MKRIKFLSLLLL
+1 M
-13 LLIGGGSVKAGN
+13 
-25 FTTSTVEDPVE
+25 
-36 YYVCCVSNQATKNY
+36 
-50 YVVWDTSARKFSRT
+50 VWDTSASKFSRT

-69 TNFTDASTDANYPY
+69 TNFTEASTNASYPY
-83 DGTAKFI
+83 AGAAKFI
-90 IIATGTQGL
+90 IIATETQGL

-183 GFYNADDNSSAWSF
+183 GFYNANDDSSVWSF

-218 VQSGAHLAFYMPG
+218 VQSGVHLAFYMPG
-231 ITNAVMGVHGLV
+231 ISNAVMGVHGLV
-243 DNGSTPPSLG
+243 GNESTPPSLG
-253 NLFTITATNEYV
+253 NLFTITATDEYV

-276 ALDVAHQGT
+276 ALDVVHQGT
-285 APSYVRWLNT
+285 TPSYVRWLNT
-295 NDANANVAVA
+295 NDADANVAVA

-316 QSSTTGQYT
+316 QSGTTGQYT

-338 GDSNWDTAIGLWTG
+338 GNSNWDSAIGLWTG

-375 AVLNP
+375 AVLDP
-380 LVEAYRTVAT
+380 LVGAYRTLAT
-390 QRVQSKVSYPEP
+390 QRVQSKVSYPDP

-416 NDLLNTISTTSDLGT
+416 NDLLNTIRTTSDPGT

-442 PVKTFTSADN
+442 SVKTFTSADN
-452 GVYTIKNVSL
+452 GVYTIKNVAL

-468 TDTENAKHATLLNDE
+468 TDTDNAKHATLLNDE

-491 FYVKFNDNGGII
+491 FYVKFNDDGGII

-514 RGPQSKRYTADDF
+514 RGPERQRYTADGF
-527 SVVQLASESSPLAMK
+527 SAVQLASESLPLAMQ
-542 IAWNGKNLTGVNT
+542 IAWNGANLTGANT
-555 FLLPTVHSTAQSDY
+555 FLLPTVHSTAQTDY
-569 TIKNTAYNSNA
+569 TIKNATYNSNT

-594 DQYVFTKVD
+594 NQYVFTKVENEN
-603 IADAARRDVVI
+603 AARRDVAV
-614 LSTSDSPYVTYDSN
+614 LSASTPSYVTYDSN

-643 SEFTA
+643 SDFTA
-648 MTDQEIRGYECGDD
+648 MTNETIWGYECGDD
-662 FVRVLYDVAT
+662 FVRVLYDAAT
-672 PSETDKTAAQAL
+672 PSETDKTAAQTL

-694 ADAEVRANLAKLL
+694 ADAEVRANLTKLL
-707 GYSFMPSDEFTAAIA
+707 GYSFMSSDELTAAIA
-722 SYKGTPSQIQLPESG
+722 NYKGAPSQIQLPESG

-760 GETTNLQTAVR
+760 GETTNLQTEVR
-771 DMSTPAS
+771 DMNTPAS

-791 EAGKYILT
+791 EAGKYIFT
-799 PVMGGGFVKVN
+799 PVTGGGGFMKFN
-810 TGNSASKL
+810 TTTKL
-818 QVGATYAANI
+818 QVGDTYVANI

-840 LSRGHV
+840 LSRGNI
-846 TDTSDENL
+846 TDTSNENL
-854 FGYMTATIQEREDA
+854 FSYMAATIQAREDA
-868 TEYKYCLIINEGTG
+868 TGLKYCLIINESTG
-882 AFDKSDAP
+882 AFDKSEAP
-890 YLDGSYTSALIIE
+890 YLNGSFTSALIIE

-997 GNQLS
+997 GNKLS
-1002 NSAGAEHA
+1002 NSAGAAHA
-1010 IVEHDYILA
+1010 IVDYDYILA

-1030 KVGGSALKMNKAYL
+1030 KVGGSDLKMNKAYL
-1044 NLGSALSPSFKLS
+1044 NLGIVLSPSFKLS

-1074 SDPLGSKTPVY
+1074 SDSLGSKTPVY

>member
-25 FTTSTVEDPVE
+25 FTTSTVDSPVE
-36 YYVCCVSNQATKNY
+36 YYVCCVSNMATKNY
-50 YVVWDTSARKFSRT
+50 YVVWDTSASKFSRT

-69 TNFTDASTDANYPY
+69 TNFTEASTNDNYPY
-83 DGTAKFI
+83 EGAAKFI
-90 IIATGTQGL
+90 IIATETQGL

-113 SSTSNEASAV
+113 SNASNGASAV

-183 GFYNADDNSSAWSF
+183 GFWDANDDSSVWSF

-231 ITNAVMGVHGLV
+231 ISNAVMGVHGLV
-243 DNGSTPPSLG
+243 GNGNTPPSLG

-276 ALDVAHQGT
+276 ALDLAHQGT
-285 APSYVRWLNT
+285 TPSYVRWLNT
-295 NDANANVAVA
+295 NDADANVAVA

-316 QSSTTGQYT
+316 QSGTTGQYT

-338 GDSNWDTAIGLWTG
+338 GNSDWDTAIGLWTG
-352 GNGNNVEATNN
+352 GNNVEATNN

-375 AVLNP
+375 AVLDP

-390 QRVQSKVSYPEP
+390 QRLGDAVSYP

-411 THEAF
+411 PYEAF
-416 NDLLNTISTTSDLGT
+416 NDLLITIRTTSDPGT
-431 LQKAVGNLATL
+431 LQKAVVNLATL

-452 GVYTIKNVSL
+452 GVYTIKNVAL

-468 TDTENAKHATLLNDE
+468 TDTDNAKHATLLNDE

-514 RGPQSKRYTADDF
+514 RGPQSQRYTADGF
-527 SVVQLASESSPLAMK
+527 SAVQLASESSPLAMQK
-542 IAWNGKNLTGVNT
+542 AWGEAHFTGANT
-555 FLLPTVHSTAQSDY
+555 FLLPTVHSTAQADY
-569 TIKNTAYNSNA
+569 TIKNAAYNSNT

-594 DQYVFTKVD
+594 NQYVFTKVD
-603 IADAARRDVVI
+603 ITDAARRDVVI
-614 LSTSDSPYVTYDSN
+614 FSNSTPSYVTYDSN
-628 NVYNGGFVYSAAPAQ
+628 NVYNGGFVYSAPPAQ
-643 SEFTA
+643 SDFTA
-648 MTDQEIRGYECGDD
+648 MTDQEIWGYECGDD
-662 FVRVLYDVAT
+662 FVRVLYDAAT
-672 PSETDKTAAQAL
+672 ASEIDKTAAQTL

-707 GYSFMPSDEFTAAIA
+707 GYNFMSSDELTAAIA
-722 SYKGTPSQIQLPESG
+722 NYKGAPSQIQLPESG

-750 TGTYRYIYRN
+750 TGTYRYIYRD
-760 GETTNLQTAVR
+760 GQTTNLKTAVR
-771 DMSTPAS
+771 NMSTPAS
-778 DLPASA
+778 DLPESA

-810 TGNSASKL
+810 TRNSESKL

-828 NDIVFK
+828 NDIVFQ

-840 LSRGHV
+840 LNRGKID
-846 TDTSDENL
+846 DTSDENL
-854 FGYMTATIQEREDA
+854 FGYMTATIQEREN
-868 TEYKYCLIINEGTG
+868 ERKKNSFIIYESNGT
-882 AFDKSDAP
+882 FDSSDAP
-890 YLDGSYTSALIIE
+890 FLDGSHTSALIIE

-997 GNQLS
+997 GNKLS
-1002 NSAGAEHA
+1002 NSAGAAHA
-1010 IVEHDYILA
+1010 IVDYDYILA

-1030 KVGGSALKMNKAYL
+1030 KVGGSDLKMNKAYL
-1044 NLGSALSPSFKLS
+1044 NLGSVLSPSFKLS

-1074 SDPLGSKTPVY
+1074 SDSLGSKTPVY

-1095 MRGGIYIRD
+1095 VRGGIYIRD

>member
-1 MKRIKFLSLLLL
+1 M
-13 LLIGGGSVKAGN
+13 
-25 FTTSTVEDPVE
+25 
-36 YYVCCVSNQATKNY
+36 
-50 YVVWDTSARKFSRT
+50 VWDTSASKFSRT

-69 TNFTDASTDANYPY
+69 TNFTEAGTNASYPY
-83 DGTAKFI
+83 DGAAKFI
-90 IIATGTQGL
+90 IIATETQGL

-113 SSTSNEASAV
+113 SSASNGANAV

-138 TNRGNK
+138 TNRGSK

-153 VPGEIATPADN
+153 VPGEIETLADN

-183 GFYNADDNSSAWSF
+183 GFWDANDDSSVWSF

-218 VQSGAHLAFYMPG
+218 VQSGVHLAFYMPG
-231 ITNAVMGVHGLV
+231 ITSAVMGVYGLV
-243 DNGSTPPSLG
+243 GNGSTPPSLG
-253 NLFTITATNEYV
+253 NLFTITATSEYV

-285 APSYVRWLNT
+285 TPSYVRWLNT
-295 NDANANVAVA
+295 NNADANVAVA

-338 GDSNWDTAIGLWTG
+338 GNSNWDTAIGLWTG
-352 GNGNNVEATNN
+352 NGNVEATNN

-468 TDTENAKHATLLNDE
+468 TDTDNAKHATLLNDE

-514 RGPQSKRYTADDF
+514 RGPQGKAYTEEDF
-527 SVVQLASESSPLAMK
+527 SAVQLASESSPLAMQ
-542 IAWNGKNLTGVNT
+542 IAWNGANLTGANT
-555 FLLPTVHSTAQSDY
+555 FLLPTVHSTAQEVF
-569 TIKNTAYNSNA
+569 TIKYTAYNSNT

-603 IADAARRDVVI
+603 IVDAARRDVVI
-614 LSTSDSPYVTYDSN
+614 LSNSTPSYVTYDSN
-628 NVYNGGFVYSAAPAQ
+628 NVYNGGFVYSVAPAQ
-643 SEFTA
+643 SDFTA
-648 MTDQEIRGYECGDD
+648 MTGQAIWGYECGDD
-662 FVRVLYDVAT
+662 FVRVLYDAAT
-672 PSETDKTAAQAL
+672 PNATDKTAAQTL

-707 GYSFMPSDEFTAAIA
+707 GYSFMSSDELTAAIA
-722 SYKGTPSQIQLPESG
+722 SYKGAPSQIQLPESG
-737 KAYTITFRPRDTS
+737 KAYTITFRPKDTS
-750 TGTYRYIYRN
+750 NGTYHYIYRD
-760 GETTNLQTAVR
+760 GETTNLKTAVR
-771 DMSTPAS
+771 NMSTPAS
-778 DLPASA
+778 DLPESA

-810 TGNSASKL
+810 TRNSESKL

-828 NDIVFK
+828 NDIVFQ

-840 LSRGHV
+840 LNRGKID
-846 TDTSDENL
+846 DTSDENL
-854 FGYMTATIQEREDA
+854 FGYMTATIQEREN
-868 TEYKYCLIINEGTG
+868 ERKKNSFIIYESNGT
-882 AFDKSDAP
+882 FDSSDAP
-890 YLDGSYTSALIIE
+890 FLDGSHTSALIIE

-997 GNQLS
+997 GNKLS
-1002 NSAGAEHA
+1002 NSAGAAHA
-1010 IVEHDYILA
+1010 IVDYDYILA

-1044 NLGSALSPSFKLS
+1044 NLGIVLSPSFKLS

>member
-1 MKRIKFLSLLLL
+1 ME
-13 LLIGGGSVKAGN
+13 N
-25 FTTSTVEDPVE
+25 PVE
-36 YYVCCVSNQATKNY
+36 YYVCCVSNTVTKNY
-50 YVVWDTSARKFSRT
+50 CVVWDTSASKFSRT

-69 TNFTDASTDANYPY
+69 TNFTDASTNASYPY
-83 DGTAKFI
+83 DGAAKFI
-90 IIATGTQGL
+90 IIATETQGL

-113 SSTSNEASAV
+113 SNASNGASAV

-153 VPGEIATPADN
+153 VPGEIETLADN

-170 HGGVDQPS
+170 HGGVGKES
-178 LGRNV
+178 SGRNV
-183 GFYNADDNSSAWSF
+183 GFWDANDDSSVWSF

-218 VQSGAHLAFYMPG
+218 VKGGAHLAFYMPG

-243 DNGSTPPSLG
+243 GNGSTPPSLG
-253 NLFTITATNEYV
+253 NLFTITATDEYV

-295 NDANANVAVA
+295 NDADANVAVA

-316 QSSTTGQYT
+316 QSSTTGRYT

-338 GDSNWDTAIGLWTG
+338 GSSNWDTAIGLWG
-352 GNGNNVEATNN
+352 GYGNVEANDN
-363 RWEFTEINASDA
+363 LWEFTEINASDA
-375 AVLNP
+375 AVLDP
-380 LVEAYRTVAT
+380 LVGAYRTVAT
-390 QRVQSKVSYPEP
+390 QRVQSKVSYPDP

-416 NDLLNTISTTSDLGT
+416 NDLLNTISTTSDPGT

-514 RGPQSKRYTADDF
+514 RGPQGKAYTEEDF
-527 SVVQLASESSPLAMK
+527 SAVQLASESSPLAMQ
-542 IAWNGKNLTGVNT
+542 IAWNGANLTGANT
-555 FLLPTVHSTAQSDY
+555 FLLPTVHSTAQNVF
-569 TIKNTAYNSNA
+569 TIKYTTYNSDT

-603 IADAARRDVVI
+603 ITDAARRDVAI
-614 LSTSDSPYVTYDSN
+614 LSNSTPSYVTYDSN
-628 NVYNGGFVYSAAPAQ
+628 NVYNGGFVYSAAPAE
-643 SEFTA
+643 SDFTA
-648 MTDQEIRGYECGDD
+648 MTDQTIWGYECGDD
-662 FVRVLYDVAT
+662 FVRVLYDAAT
-672 PSETDKTAAQAL
+672 ASETDKTAAQTL

-694 ADAEVRANLAKLL
+694 ADAEVRANLTKLL
-707 GYSFMPSDEFTAAIA
+707 GYSFMSSDELTAAIA
-722 SYKGTPSQIQLPESG
+722 SYKGAPSQIQLPESG

-750 TGTYRYIYRN
+750 TGTYRYIYRD
-760 GETTNLQTAVR
+760 GQTTNLQTAVR
-771 DMSTPAS
+771 NMSTPAS
-778 DLPASA
+778 DLPESA

-810 TGNSASKL
+810 TNNSASKL

-828 NDIVFK
+828 NDIVFQ

-840 LSRGHV
+840 LSRGNI

-854 FGYMTATIQEREDA
+854 FGYMTATIQEREN
-868 TEYKYCLIINEGTG
+868 ESKKNSFIIDESNGT
-882 AFDKSDAP
+882 FDSSTAP
-890 YLDGSYTSALIIE
+890 FLNGSHTSALIIE

-986 FAPATASTSIT
+986 FAPATTSTSIT
-997 GNQLS
+997 GNKLS
-1002 NSAGAEHA
+1002 NSAGAAHA
-1010 IVEHDYILA
+1010 IEDYDYILA

-1030 KVGGSALKMNKAYL
+1030 KVGGSDLKMNKAYL
-1044 NLGSALSPSFKLS
+1044 NLGIVLSPSFKLS

-1074 SDPLGSKTPVY
+1074 SDSLGSKTPVY

>member
-1 MKRIKFLSLLLL
+1 M
-13 LLIGGGSVKAGN
+13 
-25 FTTSTVEDPVE
+25 
-36 YYVCCVSNQATKNY
+36 ATRNY
-50 YVVWDTSARKFSRT
+50 YVVWDTSASKFSRT

-69 TNFTDASTDANYPY
+69 TNFTEASTNASYPY
-83 DGTAKFI
+83 GGAAKFI
-90 IIATGTQGL
+90 IIATETQGL

-170 HGGVDQPS
+170 HGGVNQDS
-178 LGRNV
+178 SGRNV
-183 GFYNADDNSSAWSF
+183 GFWDANDDSSVWSF

-218 VQSGAHLAFYMPG
+218 VRSGAHLAFYMPG
-231 ITNAVMGVHGLV
+231 ISNAVMGVHGLV

-253 NLFTITATNEYV
+253 NLFTITATNEYL

-276 ALDVAHQGT
+276 ALDDAHQST

-295 NDANANVAVA
+295 SDADANVAVA

-325 IRPNSAD
+325 IRPNSVD

-338 GDSNWDTAIGLWTG
+338 GSSNWDTAIGLWG
-352 GNGNNVEATNN
+352 GYGNVEANDN
-363 RWEFTEINASDA
+363 RWEFTAIDASA
-375 AVLNP
+375 ASVLNP
-380 LVEAYRTVAT
+380 LVEAYRTLAT

-402 ADQDCPGLP
+402 ADQDCLSLP

-416 NDLLNTISTTSDLGT
+416 NDLLNTIRTTSDLGT

-452 GVYTIKNVSL
+452 GVYTIKNVAL

-468 TDTENAKHATLLNDE
+468 TDTDNAKHATLLNDE

-514 RGPQSKRYTADDF
+514 RGPQSQRYTADGF
-527 SVVQLASESSPLAMK
+527 SAVQLASESLPLAMQ
-542 IAWNGKNLTGVNT
+542 IAWNGANLTGANT
-555 FLLPTVHSTAQSDY
+555 FLLPTVHSTAQTDY
-569 TIKNTAYNSNA
+569 TIKNATYNSNT

-594 DQYVFTKVD
+594 NQYVFTKVENEN
-603 IADAARRDVVI
+603 AARRDVAV
-614 LSTSDSPYVTYDSN
+614 LSTSTPSYVTYDSN

-643 SEFTA
+643 SDFTA
-648 MTDQEIRGYECGDD
+648 MTGQEIWGYECGDD
-662 FVRVLYDVAT
+662 FVRVLYDAAT
-672 PSETDKTAAQAL
+672 PNATDKTAAQTL

-694 ADAEVRANLAKLL
+694 ADAEVRANLTKLL
-707 GYSFMPSDEFTAAIA
+707 GYSFMSSDELTAAIA

-737 KAYTITFRPRDTS
+737 KAYTITFRPKDTS
-750 TGTYRYIYRN
+750 NGTYRYIYRD
-760 GETTNLQTAVR
+760 GETANLETEVR

-791 EAGKYILT
+791 EAGKYIFT
-799 PVMGGGFVKVN
+799 PVTGGGGFMKF
-810 TGNSASKL
+810 NSNATTKL
-818 QVGATYAANI
+818 QVGDTYVADI
-828 NDIVFK
+828 NDIVFQ

-840 LSRGHV
+840 LSRGNI
-846 TDTSDENL
+846 TDTSNENL
-854 FGYMTATIQEREDA
+854 FSYMAATIQAREDD
-868 TEYKYCLIINEGTG
+868 TTKTYCLIIAEGTG
-882 AFDKSDAP
+882 AFDSSTAP
-890 YLDGSYTSALIIE
+890 YLDGSYTSALIVE

-997 GNQLS
+997 GNKLS
-1002 NSAGAEHA
+1002 NSAGAAHA
-1010 IVEHDYILA
+1010 IVDYDYILA

-1074 SDPLGSKTPVY
+1074 SDSLGSKTPVY

>member
-25 FTTSTVEDPVE
+25 FTTSTVDNPVE
-36 YYVCCVSNQATKNY
+36 YYVCCVSNMATRNY
-50 YVVWDTSARKFSRT
+50 YVVWDTSASKFSRT

-69 TNFTDASTDANYPY
+69 TNFTDAGTNASYPY
-83 DGTAKFI
+83 DGAAKFI
-90 IIATGTQGL
+90 IIATETQGL

-113 SSTSNEASAV
+113 SSASNGANAV

-138 TNRGNK
+138 TNRGSK

-178 LGRNV
+178 SGRNV
-183 GFYNADDNSSAWSF
+183 GFWDANDDSSVWSF

-218 VQSGAHLAFYMPG
+218 VKSGAHLAFYMPG
-231 ITNAVMGVHGLV
+231 FTNAVMGVHGLV
-243 DNGSTPPSLG
+243 GNGSTPPSLG

-295 NDANANVAVA
+295 DNVDANVAVA

-316 QSSTTGQYT
+316 QSSTTGRYT

-338 GDSNWDTAIGLWTG
+338 GRSDWDTAIGLWTG
-352 GNGNNVEATNN
+352 NGNVEANDN
-363 RWEFTEINASDA
+363 LWEFTAIDASDA
-375 AVLNP
+375 AVLDP
-380 LVEAYRTVAT
+380 LVGAYRTVVT
-390 QRVQSKVSYPEP
+390 QRVEDAVSYP

-411 THEAF
+411 TYEAF
-416 NDLLNTISTTSDLGT
+416 NDLLKTIRTTSDPGT
-431 LQKAVGNLATL
+431 LQKAVVNLVTL
-442 PVKTFTSADN
+442 PIKTFTSADN

-468 TDTENAKHATLLNDE
+468 TDTDNAKHATLLNDE
-483 TEMKQKHY
+483 TAMKQKHY

-503 SIKNSTGFEAT
+503 SIQNSTGFEAT
-514 RGPQSKRYTADDF
+514 RGLQSKRYTADDF
-527 SVVQLASESSPLAMK
+527 SVVQLASESSPLAMQK
-542 IAWNGKNLTGVNT
+542 AWGEAHFTGANT

-569 TIKNTAYNSNA
+569 TIKNAAYNSGT

-594 DQYVFTKVD
+594 NQYVFTKVENEN
-603 IADAARRDVVI
+603 AARRDVAV
-614 LSTSDSPYVTYDSN
+614 LSTSTPSYVTYDSN

-643 SEFTA
+643 SDFTA
-648 MTDQEIRGYECGDD
+648 MTGQAIWGYECGDD
-662 FVRVLYDVAT
+662 FVRVLYDAAT
-672 PSETDKTAAQAL
+672 ANATDKTAAQTL

-707 GYSFMPSDEFTAAIA
+707 GYSFMSSDELTAAIA
-722 SYKGTPSQIQLPESG
+722 SYKGAPSQIQLPESG
-737 KAYTITFRPRDTS
+737 KAYTITFRPKDTS
-750 TGTYRYIYRN
+750 NGTYHYIYRD
-760 GETTNLQTAVR
+760 GETTNLKTAVR
-771 DMSTPAS
+771 NMSTPAS
-778 DLPASA
+778 DLPESA

-810 TGNSASKL
+810 TRNSESKL

-828 NDIVFK
+828 NDIVFQ

-840 LSRGHV
+840 LNRGKID
-846 TDTSDENL
+846 DTSDENL
-854 FGYMTATIQEREDA
+854 FGYMTATIQEREN
-868 TEYKYCLIINEGTG
+868 ERKKNSFIIYESNGT
-882 AFDKSDAP
+882 FDSSDAP
-890 YLDGSYTSALIIE
+890 FLDGSYTSALIIE

-997 GNQLS
+997 GNKLS
-1002 NSAGAEHA
+1002 NSAGAAHA
-1010 IVEHDYILA
+1010 IVDYDYILA

-1030 KVGGSALKMNKAYL
+1030 KVGGSDLKMNKAYL
-1044 NLGSALSPSFKLS
+1044 NLGSVLSPSFKLS

-1074 SDPLGSKTPVY
+1074 SDSLGSKTPVY

-1095 MRGGIYIRD
+1095 VRGGIYIRD
-1104 GKKFIVK
+1104 GKKFLVK

>member
-1 MKRIKFLSLLLL
+1 MKRIKFLSVLLF

-25 FTTSTVEDPVE
+25 FTTSTVENPVE
-36 YYVCCVSNQATKNY
+36 YYVCCVGNSATKNY
-50 YVVWDTSARKFSRT
+50 YVVWDTSASKFSRT

-69 TNFTDASTDANYPY
+69 TNFTEASTNASYPY
-83 DGTAKFI
+83 NGAAKFI
-90 IIATGTQGL
+90 IIATETQGL

-113 SSTSNEASAV
+113 SNASNGASAV

-183 GFYNADDNSSAWSF
+183 GFYNANDDSSVWSF

-218 VQSGAHLAFYMPG
+218 VQSGVHLAFYMPG
-231 ITNAVMGVHGLV
+231 ISNAVMGVHGLV
-243 DNGSTPPSLG
+243 GNESTPPSLG
-253 NLFTITATNEYV
+253 NLFTITATSEYV

-276 ALDVAHQGT
+276 ALDVAHQST

-295 NDANANVAVA
+295 DNVDANVAVA

-316 QSSTTGQYT
+316 QSSTTGRYT

-338 GDSNWDTAIGLWTG
+338 GRSDWDTAIGLWTG
-352 GNGNNVEATNN
+352 NGNVEANDN
-363 RWEFTEINASDA
+363 LWEFTAIDASDA
-375 AVLNP
+375 AVLDP
-380 LVEAYRTVAT
+380 LVGAYRTVVT
-390 QRVQSKVSYPEP
+390 QRVEDAVSYP

-411 THEAF
+411 TYEAF
-416 NDLLNTISTTSDLGT
+416 NDLLKTIRTTSDPGT
-431 LQKAVGNLATL
+431 LQKAVVNLVTL
-442 PVKTFTSADN
+442 PIKTFTSADN
-452 GVYTIKNVSL
+452 GVYTIKNVAL

-468 TDTENAKHATLLNDE
+468 TDTDNAKHATLLNDE

-503 SIKNSTGFEAT
+503 SIQNSTGFEAT
-514 RGPQSKRYTADDF
+514 RGLQSKRYTADDF
-527 SVVQLASESSPLAMK
+527 SVVQLASESSPLAMQK
-542 IAWNGKNLTGVNT
+542 AWGEAHFTGVNT

-569 TIKNTAYNSNA
+569 TIKNAAYNSGT
-580 NPYFLTTWTTTGTA
+580 NPYFLTTWTTTSTA

-603 IADAARRDVVI
+603 IADAARRDVAV
-614 LSTSDSPYVTYDSN
+614 LSRSTSSYVTYDSN

-643 SEFTA
+643 SDFTE
-648 MTDQEIRGYECGDD
+648 MTGQTIWSYECGDD
-662 FVRVLYDVAT
+662 FVRVLYDAAT
-672 PSETDKTAAQAL
+672 PSGTDKTAAQTL
-684 LAKTGVGYPK
+684 LSKTGVGYPK
-694 ADAEVRANLAKLL
+694 ADAEVRANLTKLL
-707 GYSFMPSDEFTAAIA
+707 GYNFMSSDELTAAIA
-722 SYKGTPSQIQLPESG
+722 SYKGAPSQIQLPESG
-737 KAYTITFRPRDTS
+737 KAYTITFRPQDTS
-750 TGTYRYIYRN
+750 TGTYRYIYRD
-760 GETTNLQTAVR
+760 GETTNLRTAVR

-778 DLPASA
+778 GLPESA

-791 EAGKYILT
+791 EAGKYIFT
-799 PVMGGGFVKVN
+799 PITGGGGFMKFNKNN
-810 TGNSASKL
+810 TTTRL
-818 QVGATYAANI
+818 QVGATYTANI
-828 NDIVFK
+828 NDIVFQ

-840 LSRGHV
+840 LRRGNI
-846 TDTSDENL
+846 TDTSNENL
-854 FGYMTATIQEREDA
+854 FSYMAATIRGRED
-868 TEYKYCLIINEGTG
+868 EPGKSYCLIIDESTG
-882 AFDKSDAP
+882 AFDSSDAP
-890 YLDGSYTSALIIE
+890 FLDGSYTSALIIE

-933 SAPFETVIPTGVR
+933 SAPFETVIPDGVR
-946 AYYAQTAEA
+946 AYYAQTADA
-955 STGISLAEISSGTIP
+955 STGISLAEISGTIP

-986 FAPATASTSIT
+986 FAPAKTSTSIT
-997 GNQLS
+997 GNKLS
-1002 NSAGAEHA
+1002 NSAGAAHT
-1010 IVEHDYILA
+1010 IVDYDYILA

-1044 NLGSALSPSFKLS
+1044 NLGIVLSPSFKLS

-1074 SDPLGSKTPVY
+1074 SDSLGSKTPVY

>member
-1 MKRIKFLSLLLL
+1 M
-13 LLIGGGSVKAGN
+13 
-25 FTTSTVEDPVE
+25 
-36 YYVCCVSNQATKNY
+36 ATRNY

-83 DGTAKFI
+83 DGAAKFI

-153 VPGEIATPADN
+153 VPGEIETPVND

-183 GFYNADDNSSAWSF
+183 GFYNANDDSSVWSF

-218 VQSGAHLAFYMPG
+218 VQSGVHLAFYMPG
-231 ITNAVMGVHGLV
+231 ITSDVMGVYGLV
-243 DNGSTPPSLG
+243 GNEITRPSLG
-253 NLFTITATNEYV
+253 NLFTITATDEYV

-276 ALDVAHQGT
+276 ALDVVHQGT
-285 APSYVRWLNT
+285 TPSYVRWLNT
-295 NDANANVAVA
+295 DNADANVAVA

-338 GDSNWDTAIGLWTG
+338 GNSDWDTAIGLWTG
-352 GNGNNVEATNN
+352 NGNVEATNN

-390 QRVQSKVSYPEP
+390 QRVQSKVSYPDP

-416 NDLLNTISTTSDLGT
+416 NDLLNTIRTTSDLGT
-431 LQKAVGNLATL
+431 FQKAVGDFATL
-442 PVKTFTSADN
+442 PIKTFTSADN
-452 GVYTIKNVSL
+452 GVYTIKNVAL

-468 TDTENAKHATLLNDE
+468 TDTDNAKHATLLNDE

-514 RGPQSKRYTADDF
+514 RGPQSKAYTADDF
-527 SVVQLASESSPLAMK
+527 SAVQLASESSPLAMQK
-542 IAWNGKNLTGVNT
+542 AWDGANLTGANT
-555 FLLPTVHSTAQSDY
+555 FLLPTVHSTAQEVF
-569 TIKNTAYNSNA
+569 TIKYTAYNSNT
-580 NPYFLTTWTTTGTA
+580 NPYFLTTWNTNSTA
-594 DQYVFTKVD
+594 NQYVFTKVD
-603 IADAARRDVVI
+603 ITDAARRDVVI
-614 LSTSDSPYVTYDSN
+614 FSNSTPSYVTYDSN
-628 NVYNGGFVYSAAPAQ
+628 NVYNGGFVYSVAPDQ

-648 MTDQEIRGYECGDD
+648 MTDQTIRDYECGDD

-672 PSETDKTAAQAL
+672 PSETEKTAAQAL

-707 GYSFMPSDEFTAAIA
+707 RYSFMPSDEFTAAIA

-737 KAYTITFRPRDTS
+737 KAYTITFRPRNTS
-750 TGTYRYIYRN
+750 TGTYRYIYRD
-760 GETTNLQTAVR
+760 GQTTNLKTAVR
-771 DMSTPAS
+771 DMNTPAS

-810 TGNSASKL
+810 TSNSASKL

-840 LSRGHV
+840 LSRGNI

-890 YLDGSYTSALIIE
+890 YLNGDYTSALIIE

-997 GNQLS
+997 GNKLS
-1002 NSAGAEHA
+1002 NSAGAAHT
-1010 IVEHDYILA
+1010 IVDYDYILA

-1044 NLGSALSPSFKLS
+1044 NLGSVLSPSFRLS

-1074 SDPLGSKTPVY
+1074 SDSLGSKTPVY

>member
-25 FTTSTVEDPVE
+25 FTTSTVANPVE
-36 YYVCCVSNQATKNY
+36 YYVCCVSNQATQNY
-50 YVVWDTSARKFSRT
+50 YVVWDTSASKFSRT

-69 TNFTDASTDANYPY
+69 TNFTDASTDASYPY
-83 DGTAKFI
+83 EGAAKFI
-90 IIATGTQGL
+90 IIATETQGL

-113 SSTSNEASAV
+113 SSATNGASAV

-153 VPGEIATPADN
+153 VPGEIATPAND

-170 HGGVDQPS
+170 HGGVGQETS
-178 LGRNV
+178 GRNV
-183 GFYNADDNSSAWSF
+183 GFWDANDDSSVWSF

-218 VQSGAHLAFYMPG
+218 VQSGVHLAFYMPG
-231 ITNAVMGVHGLV
+231 ITNAVMGVYGLV
-243 DNGSTPPSLG
+243 GNESTPPSLG

-276 ALDVAHQGT
+276 ALDDAHQGT

-295 NDANANVAVA
+295 DNVDANVAVA

-316 QSSTTGQYT
+316 QSGTTGRYT

-352 GNGNNVEATNN
+352 NGNVEATNN
-363 RWEFTEINASDA
+363 LWEFTAIDASDV

-390 QRVQSKVSYPEP
+390 QRVRSKVSYPDP

-468 TDTENAKHATLLNDE
+468 TDTGNAKHATLLNDE

-514 RGPQSKRYTADDF
+514 RGPERQRYTADDF
-527 SVVQLASESSPLAMK
+527 SAVQLASESLPLAMQ
-542 IAWNGKNLTGVNT
+542 IAWNGANLTGANT
-555 FLLPTVHSTAQSDY
+555 FLLPTVHSTAQTDY
-569 TIKNTAYNSNA
+569 TIKSATYNSNT

-603 IADAARRDVVI
+603 IADAARRDVAI
-614 LSTSDSPYVTYDSN
+614 LSNSNSSYVTYESN
-628 NVYNGGFVYSAAPAQ
+628 NVYNGGFVYSAAPVE
-643 SEFTA
+643 SDFTA
-648 MTDQEIRGYECGDD
+648 MTGQTIWSYECGDD
-662 FVRVLYDVAT
+662 FVRVLYDAAT
-672 PSETDKTAAQAL
+672 PSATDKTAAQTL

-707 GYSFMPSDEFTAAIA
+707 GYSFMSSDELTAAIA
-722 SYKGTPSQIQLPESG
+722 SYKGAPSQIQLPESG
-737 KAYTITFRPRDTS
+737 KAYTITFRPKDTS
-750 TGTYRYIYRN
+750 NGTYRYIYRD
-760 GETTNLQTAVR
+760 GQTTNLKTAVR
-771 DMSTPAS
+771 DMSTSAS

-791 EAGKYILT
+791 EAGKYIFT
-799 PVMGGGFVKVN
+799 PVTGGGGFMKF
-810 TGNSASKL
+810 NSNATTKL
-818 QVGATYAANI
+818 QVGDRYVADI

-840 LSRGHV
+840 LSRGKID
-846 TDTSDENL
+846 DTSNENL
-854 FGYMTATIQEREDA
+854 FSYMAATIQAREDA
-868 TEYKYCLIINEGTG
+868 NRLKYCLIIAEGNG
-882 AFDKSDAP
+882 EFDMSEAP
-890 YLDGSYTSALIIE
+890 YLDGSYTSALIVE

-997 GNQLS
+997 GNKLS
-1002 NSAGAEHA
+1002 NSAGAAHA
-1010 IVEHDYILA
+1010 IVDYDYILA

-1030 KVGGSALKMNKAYL
+1030 KVGGSDLKMNKAYL
-1044 NLGSALSPSFKLS
+1044 NLGSALSPSFRLS

-1074 SDPLGSKTPVY
+1074 SDSLGSKTPVY

>member
-25 FTTSTVEDPVE
+25 FTTSTVDNPVE
-36 YYVCCVSNQATKNY
+36 YYVCCVSNMATKNY
-50 YVVWDTSARKFSRT
+50 YVVWDTSASKFSRT

-69 TNFTDASTDANYPY
+69 TNFAEASTNASYPY
-83 DGTAKFI
+83 DGAAKFI
-90 IIATGTQGL
+90 IIATGTSGL
-99 YKIYCTTSGTYATY
+99 YKIYCTTSRTYATY
-113 SSTSNEASAV
+113 SSASNGANAV

-138 TNRGNK
+138 TNRGSK

-153 VPGEIATPADN
+153 VPGEIETLAND

-170 HGGVDQPS
+170 HGGVSQAS
-178 LGRNV
+178 SGRNV
-183 GFYNADDNSSAWSF
+183 GFYNANDDSSVWSF

-218 VQSGAHLAFYMPG
+218 VESGAHLAFYMPG
-231 ITNAVMGVHGLV
+231 ITNAVMGVYGLV
-243 DNGSTPPSLG
+243 GNGNTPPSLG

-295 NDANANVAVA
+295 DNVDANVAVA

-338 GDSNWDTAIGLWTG
+338 GNSDWDTAIGLWTG
-352 GNGNNVEATNN
+352 NGNVEATNN

-468 TDTENAKHATLLNDE
+468 TDTDNAKHATLLNDE

-514 RGPQSKRYTADDF
+514 RGPERQRYTADGF
-527 SVVQLASESSPLAMK
+527 SAVQLASESLPLAMQ
-542 IAWNGKNLTGVNT
+542 IAWNGANLTGANT
-555 FLLPTVHSTAQSDY
+555 FLLPTVHSTSQTDY
-569 TIKNTAYNSNA
+569 TIKNATYNSNT

-594 DQYVFTKVD
+594 NQYVFTKVENEN
-603 IADAARRDVVI
+603 AARRDVAV
-614 LSTSDSPYVTYDSN
+614 LSTSTPSYVTYDSN

-643 SEFTA
+643 SDFTA
-648 MTDQEIRGYECGDD
+648 MTNETIWGYECGDD
-662 FVRVLYDVAT
+662 FVRVLYDAT
-672 PSETDKTAAQAL
+672 TASATDKTAAQTL

-694 ADAEVRANLAKLL
+694 ADAEVRANLTKLL
-707 GYSFMPSDEFTAAIA
+707 GYSFMSSDELTAAIA
-722 SYKGTPSQIQLPESG
+722 NYKGAPSQIQLPESG

-750 TGTYRYIYRN
+750 TGTYRYIYRD
-760 GETTNLQTAVR
+760 GETTNLKTAVR

-778 DLPASA
+778 GLPESA

-791 EAGKYILT
+791 EAGKYIFT
-799 PVMGGGFVKVN
+799 PVTGGGFVKVN

-828 NDIVFK
+828 NDIVFQ

-840 LSRGHV
+840 LSRGNI
-846 TDTSDENL
+846 TNTSNENL
-854 FGYMTATIQEREDA
+854 FSYMAATIQAREDA
-868 TEYKYCLIINEGTG
+868 TQWKYCLIINEGTG
-882 AFDKSDAP
+882 AFDKSEAP
-890 YLDGSYTSALIIE
+890 YLNGSYTSALIIE

-997 GNQLS
+997 GNKLS
-1002 NSAGAEHA
+1002 NSAGAAHA
-1010 IVEHDYILA
+1010 IVDYDYILA

-1030 KVGGSALKMNKAYL
+1030 KVGGSDLKMNKAYL
-1044 NLGSALSPSFKLS
+1044 NLGIVLSPSFKLS

-1074 SDPLGSKTPVY
+1074 SDSLGSKTPVY

>member
-25 FTTSTVEDPVE
+25 FTTSTKADPVE

-50 YVVWDTSARKFSRT
+50 YVVWDTSASKFSRT

-69 TNFTDASTDANYPY
+69 TNFTDASTNASYPY
-83 DGTAKFI
+83 NGAAKFI
-90 IIATGTQGL
+90 IIATETQGL
-99 YKIYCTTSGTYATY
+99 YKIYCTTSSTYATY
-113 SSTSNEASAV
+113 SSASNGANAV

-138 TNRGNK
+138 TNRGSK

-153 VPGEIATPADN
+153 VPGEIETLADN

-170 HGGVDQPS
+170 HGGVGQES
-178 LGRNV
+178 SGRNV
-183 GFYNADDNSSAWSF
+183 GFWDANDDSSVWSF

-218 VQSGAHLAFYMPG
+218 VQSGVHLAFYMPG
-231 ITNAVMGVHGLV
+231 ITSAVMGVYGLV
-243 DNGSTPPSLG
+243 GNGSTPPSLG
-253 NLFTITATNEYV
+253 NLFTITATSEYV

-285 APSYVRWLNT
+285 TPSYVRWLNT
-295 NDANANVAVA
+295 NNADANVAVA

-338 GDSNWDTAIGLWTG
+338 GNSNWDTAIGLWTG
-352 GNGNNVEATNN
+352 NGNVEATNN

-468 TDTENAKHATLLNDE
+468 TDTDNAKHATLLNDE

-514 RGPQSKRYTADDF
+514 RGPQGKAYTEEDF
-527 SVVQLASESSPLAMK
+527 SAVQLASESSPLAMQ
-542 IAWNGKNLTGVNT
+542 IAWNGANLTGANT
-555 FLLPTVHSTAQSDY
+555 FLLPTVHSTAQEVF
-569 TIKNTAYNSNA
+569 TIKYTAYNSNT

-603 IADAARRDVVI
+603 IVDAARRDVVI
-614 LSTSDSPYVTYDSN
+614 LSNSTPSYVTYDSN
-628 NVYNGGFVYSAAPAQ
+628 NVYNGGFVYSVAPAQ
-643 SEFTA
+643 SDFTA
-648 MTDQEIRGYECGDD
+648 MTGQAIWGYECGDD
-662 FVRVLYDVAT
+662 FVRVLYDAAT
-672 PSETDKTAAQAL
+672 ANATDKTAAQTL

-707 GYSFMPSDEFTAAIA
+707 GYSFMSSDELTAAIA
-722 SYKGTPSQIQLPESG
+722 SYKGAPSQIQLPESG
-737 KAYTITFRPRDTS
+737 KAYTITFRPKDTS
-750 TGTYRYIYRN
+750 NGTYHYIYRD
-760 GETTNLQTAVR
+760 GETTNLKTAVR
-771 DMSTPAS
+771 NMSTPAS
-778 DLPASA
+778 DLPESA

-810 TGNSASKL
+810 TRNSESKL

-828 NDIVFK
+828 NDIVFQ

-840 LSRGHV
+840 LNRGKID
-846 TDTSDENL
+846 DTSDENL
-854 FGYMTATIQEREDA
+854 FGYMTATIQEREN
-868 TEYKYCLIINEGTG
+868 ERKKNSFIIYESNGT
-882 AFDKSDAP
+882 FDSSDAP
-890 YLDGSYTSALIIE
+890 FLDGSHTSALIIE

-997 GNQLS
+997 GNKLS
-1002 NSAGAEHA
+1002 NSAGAAHA
-1010 IVEHDYILA
+1010 IVDYDYILA

-1044 NLGSALSPSFKLS
+1044 NLGIVLSPSFKLS

-1074 SDPLGSKTPVY
+1074 SDSLGSKTPVY

>member
-1 MKRIKFLSLLLL
+1 M
-13 LLIGGGSVKAGN
+13 
-25 FTTSTVEDPVE
+25 
-36 YYVCCVSNQATKNY
+36 
-50 YVVWDTSARKFSRT
+50 VWDTSANKFSRT

-69 TNFTDASTDANYPY
+69 TNFTDAGTNASYPY
-83 DGTAKFI
+83 DGAAKFI
-90 IIATGTQGL
+90 IIATETQGL

-113 SSTSNEASAV
+113 SSASKDASAV
-123 TSTATESEAKTWKII
+123 TSTATESEAKKWKII
-138 TNRGNK
+138 TNLGNK

-153 VPGEIATPADN
+153 VPGEIETPAND

-170 HGGVDQPS
+170 HGGVSQPS
-178 LGRNV
+178 SGRNV
-183 GFYNADDNSSAWSF
+183 GFWDANDDSSVWSF
-197 VPVAGYSNFVPAAD
+197 VPVAGYSNFVPAAE

-218 VQSGAHLAFYMPG
+218 VKSGAHLAFYMPG
-231 ITNAVMGVHGLV
+231 ITSAVMGVYGLV
-243 DNGSTPPSLG
+243 GNGNTPPSLG

-295 NDANANVAVA
+295 NDADANVAVA

-316 QSSTTGQYT
+316 QSSTTGRYT

-338 GDSNWDTAIGLWTG
+338 GSSNWDTAIGLWTG
-352 GNGNNVEATNN
+352 NGNVEANDN
-363 RWEFTEINASDA
+363 LWEFTEINASDA
-375 AVLNP
+375 AVLDP
-380 LVEAYRTVAT
+380 LVGAYRTVAT

-416 NDLLNTISTTSDLGT
+416 NDLLNTIRTTSDLGT
-431 LQKAVGNLATL
+431 LQKAVGDFATL
-442 PVKTFTSADN
+442 PIKTFTSADN
-452 GVYTIKNVSL
+452 GVYTIKNVAL

-468 TDTENAKHATLLNDE
+468 TDTDNAKHATLLNDE

-514 RGPQSKRYTADDF
+514 RGPQSQRYTADGF
-527 SVVQLASESSPLAMK
+527 SAVPLASESLPLAMQ
-542 IAWNGKNLTGVNT
+542 IAWNGANLTGANT
-555 FLLPTVHSTAQSDY
+555 FLLPTVHSTAQTDY
-569 TIKNTAYNSNA
+569 TIKNATYNSNT
-580 NPYFLTTWTTTGTA
+580 NPYFLTTWTTNSTA
-594 DQYVFTKVD
+594 NQYVFTKVN
-603 IADAARRDVVI
+603 ITDAARRDVVI
-614 LSTSDSPYVTYDSN
+614 FSNSTPSYVTYDSN
-628 NVYNGGFVYSAAPAQ
+628 NVYNGGFVYSVAPAQ
-643 SEFTA
+643 SAFTA

-662 FVRVLYDVAT
+662 FVRVLYDAAT
-672 PSETDKTAAQAL
+672 PSETDKTAAQTL

-707 GYSFMPSDEFTAAIA
+707 GYSFMPSDELTAAIA

-778 DLPASA
+778 DLPESA

-810 TGNSASKL
+810 TSNSASKL

-840 LSRGHV
+840 LSRGNI

-890 YLDGSYTSALIIE
+890 YLNGDYTSALIIE

-997 GNQLS
+997 GNKLS
-1002 NSAGAEHA
+1002 NSAGAAHT
-1010 IVEHDYILA
+1010 IVDYDYILA

-1030 KVGGSALKMNKAYL
+1030 KVGGSDLKMNKAYL
-1044 NLGSALSPSFKLS
+1044 NLGIVLSPSFKLS

-1074 SDPLGSKTPVY
+1074 SDSLGSKTPVY

>member
-1 MKRIKFLSLLLL
+1 M
-13 LLIGGGSVKAGN
+13 
-25 FTTSTVEDPVE
+25 
-36 YYVCCVSNQATKNY
+36 
-50 YVVWDTSARKFSRT
+50 VWDTSASKFSRT

-69 TNFTDASTDANYPY
+69 TNFTEASTNASYPY
-83 DGTAKFI
+83 AGAAKFI
-90 IIATGTQGL
+90 IIATETQGL

-183 GFYNADDNSSAWSF
+183 GFYNANDDSSVWSF

-218 VQSGAHLAFYMPG
+218 VQSGVHLAFYMPG
-231 ITNAVMGVHGLV
+231 ISNAVMGVHGLV
-243 DNGSTPPSLG
+243 GNESTPPSLG
-253 NLFTITATNEYV
+253 NLFTITATDEYV

-276 ALDVAHQGT
+276 ALDVVHQGT
-285 APSYVRWLNT
+285 TPSYVRWLNT
-295 NDANANVAVA
+295 NDADANVAVA

-316 QSSTTGQYT
+316 QSGTTGQYT

-338 GDSNWDTAIGLWTG
+338 GNSNWDSAIGLWTG

-375 AVLNP
+375 AVLDP
-380 LVEAYRTVAT
+380 LVGAYRTLAT
-390 QRVQSKVSYPEP
+390 QRVQSKVSYPDP

-416 NDLLNTISTTSDLGT
+416 NDLLNTIRTTSDPGT

-442 PVKTFTSADN
+442 SVKTFTSADN
-452 GVYTIKNVSL
+452 GVYTIKNVAL

-468 TDTENAKHATLLNDE
+468 TDTDNAKHATLLNDE

-491 FYVKFNDNGGII
+491 FYVKFNDDGGII

-514 RGPQSKRYTADDF
+514 RGPERQRYTADGF
-527 SVVQLASESSPLAMK
+527 SAVQLASESLPLAMQ
-542 IAWNGKNLTGVNT
+542 IAWNGANLTGANT
-555 FLLPTVHSTAQSDY
+555 FLLPTVHSTAQTDY
-569 TIKNTAYNSNA
+569 TIKNATYNSNT

-594 DQYVFTKVD
+594 NQYVFTKVENEN
-603 IADAARRDVVI
+603 AARRDVAV
-614 LSTSDSPYVTYDSN
+614 LSASTPSYVTYDSN

-643 SEFTA
+643 SDFTA
-648 MTDQEIRGYECGDD
+648 MTNETIWGYECGDD
-662 FVRVLYDVAT
+662 FVRVLYDAAT
-672 PSETDKTAAQAL
+672 PSETDKTAAQTL

-694 ADAEVRANLAKLL
+694 ADAEVRANLTKLL
-707 GYSFMPSDEFTAAIA
+707 GYSFMSSDELTAAIA
-722 SYKGTPSQIQLPESG
+722 NYKGAPSQIQLPESG

-760 GETTNLQTAVR
+760 GETTNLQTEVR
-771 DMSTPAS
+771 DMNTPAS

-791 EAGKYILT
+791 EAGKYIFT
-799 PVMGGGFVKVN
+799 PVTGGGGFMKFN
-810 TGNSASKL
+810 TTTKL
-818 QVGATYAANI
+818 QVGDTYVANI

-840 LSRGHV
+840 LSRGNI
-846 TDTSDENL
+846 TDTSNENL
-854 FGYMTATIQEREDA
+854 FSYMAATIQAREDA
-868 TEYKYCLIINEGTG
+868 TGLKYCLIINESTG
-882 AFDKSDAP
+882 AFDKSEAP
-890 YLDGSYTSALIIE
+890 YLNGSFTSALIIE

-997 GNQLS
+997 GNKLS
-1002 NSAGAEHA
+1002 NSAGAAHA
-1010 IVEHDYILA
+1010 IVDYDYILA

-1030 KVGGSALKMNKAYL
+1030 KVGGSDLKMNKAYL

-1074 SDPLGSKTPVY
+1074 SDSLGSKTPVY

>member
-25 FTTSTVEDPVE
+25 FTTSTVDNPVE

-69 TNFTDASTDANYPY
+69 TNFTEASTNASYPY
-83 DGTAKFI
+83 AGAAKFI
-90 IIATGTQGL
+90 IIATETQGL

-113 SSTSNEASAV
+113 SNASNGASAV
-123 TSTATESEAKTWKII
+123 TSTATESEAKKWKII

-153 VPGEIATPADN
+153 VPGEIEAPADN

-183 GFYNADDNSSAWSF
+183 GFWDANDGSSVWSF

-218 VQSGAHLAFYMPG
+218 VQSDVHLAFYMPG
-231 ITNAVMGVHGLV
+231 ITSDVMGVHGQV
-243 DNGSTPPSLG
+243 GNGNTPPSLG
-253 NLFTITATNEYV
+253 NLFTITATDEYV

-295 NDANANVAVA
+295 DDVDANVAVA

-316 QSSTTGQYT
+316 QSGTTGQYT

-338 GDSNWDTAIGLWTG
+338 GNSNWDSAIGLWTG
-352 GNGNNVEATNN
+352 GNNVEATNN
-363 RWEFTEINASDA
+363 RWEFTEINASDTG
-375 AVLNP
+375 VLDP

-390 QRVQSKVSYPEP
+390 QRVEGAVSYPEP

-416 NDLLNTISTTSDLGT
+416 NDLRNTISATSDPGT

-442 PVKTFTSADN
+442 PIKTFTSADN
-452 GVYTIKNVSL
+452 GVYTIKNVAL

-468 TDTENAKHATLLNDE
+468 TDTDNAKHATLLNDE

-514 RGPQSKRYTADDF
+514 RGPQSQRYTADGF
-527 SVVQLASESSPLAMK
+527 SAVPLASDSSSLAMQ
-542 IAWNGKNLTGVNT
+542 IAWGEAHFTGANT
-555 FLLPTVHSTAQSDY
+555 FLLPTVHSTAQTDY
-569 TIKNTAYNSNA
+569 TIKNATYNSNT

-594 DQYVFTKVD
+594 NQYVFTKVD
-603 IADAARRDVVI
+603 ITDAARRDVVI
-614 LSTSDSPYVTYDSN
+614 FSNSTPSYVTYDSN
-628 NVYNGGFVYSAAPAQ
+628 NVYNGGFVYSVAPDQ
-643 SEFTA
+643 SDFTA

-662 FVRVLYDVAT
+662 FVRVLYDAAT
-672 PSETDKTAAQAL
+672 PSETEKTAAQTL

-694 ADAEVRANLAKLL
+694 ADAEVRANLTKLL
-707 GYSFMPSDEFTAAIA
+707 GYSFMSSDELTAAIA
-722 SYKGTPSQIQLPESG
+722 SYKGAPSQIQLPESG
-737 KAYTITFRPRDTS
+737 KAYTITFRPRNTS
-750 TGTYRYIYRN
+750 TGTYRYIYRD

-791 EAGKYILT
+791 EAGKYIFT
-799 PVMGGGFVKVN
+799 PVTGGGGFMKF
-810 TGNSASKL
+810 NSNATTKL
-818 QVGATYAANI
+818 QVGDTYVANI

-840 LSRGHV
+840 LIRGNI
-846 TDTSDENL
+846 TDTSNENL
-854 FGYMTATIQEREDA
+854 FSYMAATIQAREDA
-868 TEYKYCLIINEGTG
+868 TGLKYCLIINESTG
-882 AFDKSDAP
+882 AFDKSEAP
-890 YLDGSYTSALIIE
+890 YLNGSYTSALIIE

-1010 IVEHDYILA
+1010 IVDYDYILA

-1030 KVGGSALKMNKAYL
+1030 KVGGSDLKMNKAYL

-1074 SDPLGSKTPVY
+1074 SDSLGSKTPVY

>member
-25 FTTSTVEDPVE
+25 FTTSTVANPVE
-36 YYVCCVSNQATKNY
+36 YYVCCVSNQATRNY
-50 YVVWDTSARKFSRT
+50 YVVWDTSASKFSRT

-69 TNFTDASTDANYPY
+69 TNFTDASTNASYPY
-83 DGTAKFI
+83 DGAAKFI
-90 IIATGTQGL
+90 IIATETQGL
-99 YKIYCTTSGTYATY
+99 YKIYCTTSSTYATY
-113 SSTSNEASAV
+113 SSASNGVNAV

-153 VPGEIATPADN
+153 LPGEIETPADN

-170 HGGVDQPS
+170 HGGVGKES
-178 LGRNV
+178 SGRNV
-183 GFYNADDNSSAWSF
+183 GFWDANDDSSAWSF

-218 VQSGAHLAFYMPG
+218 VKSGAHLAFYMPG
-231 ITNAVMGVHGLV
+231 ISNAVMGVHGLV
-243 DNGSTPPSLG
+243 GNGNTPPSLG
-253 NLFTITATNEYV
+253 NLFTITATSEYV

-285 APSYVRWLNT
+285 TPSYVRWLNT
-295 NDANANVAVA
+295 NDVDANVAVA

-316 QSSTTGQYT
+316 QSSTTGRYT
-325 IRPNSAD
+325 IRPNSVD
-332 LSWNCR
+332 RSWNCR
-338 GDSNWDTAIGLWTG
+338 GRSDWDTAIGLWDG
-352 GNGNNVEATNN
+352 YGNVEANDN
-363 RWEFTEINASDA
+363 LWEFTEINASDV
-375 AVLNP
+375 AVLDP
-380 LVEAYRTVAT
+380 LVGAYRTVAT

-402 ADQDCPGLP
+402 ADQDCLGLP

-468 TDTENAKHATLLNDE
+468 TDTDNAKHATLLNDE

-514 RGPQSKRYTADDF
+514 RGPQGQRYTADGF
-527 SVVQLASESSPLAMK
+527 SAVQLASESSPLAMQ
-542 IAWNGKNLTGVNT
+542 IAWNGANLTGANT

-569 TIKNTAYNSNA
+569 TIKNAAYNSDT

-594 DQYVFTKVD
+594 DQYVFTKVE

-614 LSTSDSPYVTYDSN
+614 LSNSTPSYVTYDSN

-643 SEFTA
+643 SDFTA
-648 MTDQEIRGYECGDD
+648 MTGQEIRDYEFGDD
-662 FVRVLYDVAT
+662 FVRVLYDADT
-672 PSETDKTAAQAL
+672 PSETEKTAAQTL

-694 ADAEVRANLAKLL
+694 ADAEVRANLTKLL
-707 GYSFMPSDEFTAAIA
+707 GYSFMSSDELTAAIA
-722 SYKGTPSQIQLPESG
+722 NYKGAPSQIQLPESG

-750 TGTYRYIYRN
+750 TGTYRYIYRD

-771 DMSTPAS
+771 NMSTPAS
-778 DLPASA
+778 DLPESA

-810 TGNSASKL
+810 TRNSESKL

-828 NDIVFK
+828 NDIVFQ

-840 LSRGHV
+840 LSRGNI

-854 FGYMTATIQEREDA
+854 FGYMTATIQEREN
-868 TEYKYCLIINEGTG
+868 ESKKNSFIIDESNGT
-882 AFDKSDAP
+882 FDSSDAP
-890 YLDGSYTSALIIE
+890 FLNGSYTSALIIE

-986 FAPATASTSIT
+986 FAPATTSTSIT
-997 GNQLS
+997 GNKLS
-1002 NSAGAEHA
+1002 HSAGAAHA
-1010 IVEHDYILA
+1010 IEDYDYILA

-1030 KVGGSALKMNKAYL
+1030 KVGGSDLKMNKAYL

-1074 SDPLGSKTPVY
+1074 SDSLGSKTPVY

>member
-25 FTTSTVEDPVE
+25 FTTSTVANPVE
-36 YYVCCVSNQATKNY
+36 YYVCCVSNMATRNY
-50 YVVWDTSARKFSRT
+50 YVVWDTSASKFSRT

-69 TNFTDASTDANYPY
+69 TNFTDASTDDNYPY
-83 DGTAKFI
+83 EGAAKFI
-90 IIATGTQGL
+90 IIATETQGL

-113 SSTSNEASAV
+113 SNASNGANAV
-123 TSTATESEAKTWKII
+123 TSTATESEAKKWKII

-153 VPGEIATPADN
+153 VPGEIATPVDN

-170 HGGVDQPS
+170 HGGVDQTS
-178 LGRNV
+178 SGRNV
-183 GFYNADDNSSAWSF
+183 GFYDANDGSSVWSF

-218 VQSGAHLAFYMPG
+218 VKSGAHLAFYMPG

-243 DNGSTPPSLG
+243 GNGNTPPSLG
-253 NLFTITATNEYV
+253 NLFTITATSEYV

-276 ALDVAHQGT
+276 ALDDAHQGT
-285 APSYVRWLNT
+285 NPSYVRWLNT
-295 NDANANVAVA
+295 NDVDANVAVA

-316 QSSTTGQYT
+316 QSSTTGRYT
-325 IRPNSAD
+325 IRPNSVD
-332 LSWNCR
+332 RSWNCR
-338 GDSNWDTAIGLWTG
+338 GSSNWDTAIGLWDG
-352 GNGNNVEATNN
+352 YGNVEANDN
-363 RWEFTEINASDA
+363 LWEFTEINASDA

-416 NDLLNTISTTSDLGT
+416 NGLLDTIRTTSDLGT

-452 GVYTIKNVSL
+452 GVYKIKNVSL

-514 RGPQSKRYTADDF
+514 RGLQSKRYTADDF

-555 FLLPTVHSTAQSDY
+555 FLLPTVHSTAQTDY
-569 TIKNTAYNSNA
+569 TIKNATYNSNT

-614 LSTSDSPYVTYDSN
+614 LSNSTPSYVTYDSN

-648 MTDQEIRGYECGDD
+648 MTDQEIWGYECGDD
-662 FVRVLYDVAT
+662 FVRVLYDAAT
-672 PSETDKTAAQAL
+672 PNQAEKTAAQTL

-694 ADAEVRANLAKLL
+694 ADAEVRANLTKLL
-707 GYSFMPSDEFTAAIA
+707 GYSFMSSDELTAAIA
-722 SYKGTPSQIQLPESG
+722 NYKGAPSQIQLPESG
-737 KAYTITFRPRDTS
+737 KAYTITFRPKDTS
-750 TGTYRYIYRN
+750 NGTYHYIYRD
-760 GETTNLQTAVR
+760 GETTNLKTAVR
-771 DMSTPAS
+771 NMSTPAS
-778 DLPASA
+778 DLPESA

-810 TGNSASKL
+810 TRNSESKL

-828 NDIVFK
+828 NDIVFQ

-840 LSRGHV
+840 LNRGKID
-846 TDTSDENL
+846 DTSDENL
-854 FGYMTATIQEREDA
+854 FGYMTATIQEREN
-868 TEYKYCLIINEGTG
+868 ERKKNSFIIYESNGT
-882 AFDKSDAP
+882 FDSSDVP
-890 YLDGSYTSALIIE
+890 FLDGSHTSALIIE

-997 GNQLS
+997 GNKLS
-1002 NSAGAEHA
+1002 NSAGAAHA
-1010 IVEHDYILA
+1010 IVDYDYILA

-1074 SDPLGSKTPVY
+1074 SDSLGSKTPVY

>member
-1 MKRIKFLSLLLL
+1 M
-13 LLIGGGSVKAGN
+13 
-25 FTTSTVEDPVE
+25 
-36 YYVCCVSNQATKNY
+36 ATRNY
-50 YVVWDTSARKFSRT
+50 CVVWDTSASKFSRT

-69 TNFTDASTDANYPY
+69 TNFTEASTNASYPY
-83 DGTAKFI
+83 DGAAKFI
-90 IIATGTQGL
+90 IIATETQGL

-113 SSTSNEASAV
+113 SSASNGANAV

-153 VPGEIATPADN
+153 VPGEIATPAND

-170 HGGVDQPS
+170 HGGVGQETS
-178 LGRNV
+178 GRNV
-183 GFYNADDNSSAWSF
+183 GFWDANDDSSVWSF

-218 VQSGAHLAFYMPG
+218 VQSGVHLAFYMPG
-231 ITNAVMGVHGLV
+231 ISNAVMGVYGLV
-243 DNGSTPPSLG
+243 GNEITRPSLG
-253 NLFTITATNEYV
+253 NLFTITATDEYV

-285 APSYVRWLNT
+285 TPSYVRWLNT
-295 NDANANVAVA
+295 NNVDANVAVA

-338 GDSNWDTAIGLWTG
+338 GSSNWDTAIGLWTG
-352 GNGNNVEATNN
+352 GENVEATNN

-375 AVLNP
+375 AVLDP

-402 ADQDCPGLP
+402 ADQDCLGLP

-452 GVYTIKNVSL
+452 GVYTIKNVAL

-468 TDTENAKHATLLNDE
+468 TDTDNAKHATLLNDE

-514 RGPQSKRYTADDF
+514 RGPQGTAYTADDF
-527 SVVQLASESSPLAMK
+527 SAVPLASESSPLAMQ
-542 IAWNGKNLTGVNT
+542 IAWNGANLTGANT
-555 FLLPTVHSTAQSDY
+555 FLLPTVHSTAQEVF
-569 TIKNTAYNSNA
+569 TIKYTAYNSDT

-603 IADAARRDVVI
+603 ITDAARRDVAI
-614 LSTSDSPYVTYDSN
+614 LSNSTPSYVTYDSN
-628 NVYNGGFVYSAAPAQ
+628 NVYNGGFVYSAAPAE
-643 SEFTA
+643 SDFTA
-648 MTDQEIRGYECGDD
+648 MTDQTIWGYECGDD
-662 FVRVLYDVAT
+662 FVRVLYDAAT
-672 PSETDKTAAQAL
+672 ASETDKTAAQTL

-694 ADAEVRANLAKLL
+694 ADAEVRANLTKLL
-707 GYSFMPSDEFTAAIA
+707 GYSFMSSDELTAAIA
-722 SYKGTPSQIQLPESG
+722 SYKGAPSQIQLPESG

-750 TGTYRYIYRN
+750 TGTYRYIYRD
-760 GETTNLQTAVR
+760 GQTTNLQTAVR
-771 DMSTPAS
+771 NMSTPAS
-778 DLPASA
+778 DLPESA

-810 TGNSASKL
+810 TNNSASKL

-828 NDIVFK
+828 NDIVFQ

-840 LSRGHV
+840 LSRGNI

-854 FGYMTATIQEREDA
+854 FGYMTATIQEREN
-868 TEYKYCLIINEGTG
+868 ESKKNSFIIDESNGT
-882 AFDKSDAP
+882 FDSSTAP
-890 YLDGSYTSALIIE
+890 FLNGSHTSALIIE

-986 FAPATASTSIT
+986 FAPATTSTSIT
-997 GNQLS
+997 GNKLS
-1002 NSAGAEHA
+1002 NSAGAAHA
-1010 IVEHDYILA
+1010 IEDYDYILA

-1030 KVGGSALKMNKAYL
+1030 KVGGSDLKMNKAYL
-1044 NLGSALSPSFKLS
+1044 NLGIVLSPSFKLS

-1074 SDPLGSKTPVY
+1074 SDSLGSKTPVY

>member
-25 FTTSTVEDPVE
+25 FTTSTVDNPVE
-36 YYVCCVSNQATKNY
+36 YYVCCVSNTATRNY
-50 YVVWDTSARKFSRT
+50 YVVWDTSASKFSRT

-69 TNFTDASTDANYPY
+69 TNFTDAGTNASYPY
-83 DGTAKFI
+83 DGAAKFI

-170 HGGVDQPS
+170 HGGVGQES

-183 GFYNADDNSSAWSF
+183 GFWDANDDSSVWSF

-218 VQSGAHLAFYMPG
+218 VQSGVHLAFYMPG
-231 ITNAVMGVHGLV
+231 ISNAVMGVHGLV
-243 DNGSTPPSLG
+243 GNESTPPSLG

-295 NDANANVAVA
+295 NNVDANVAVA

-316 QSSTTGQYT
+316 QSGTTGQYT

-338 GDSNWDTAIGLWTG
+338 GNSNWDSAIGLWTG
-352 GNGNNVEATNN
+352 GNNVKATNN
-363 RWEFTEINASDA
+363 RWEFTEINVSDA
-375 AVLNP
+375 AVLDP

-402 ADQDCPGLP
+402 ADQDCLGLP

-514 RGPQSKRYTADDF
+514 RGPQGTAYTADDF
-527 SVVQLASESSPLAMK
+527 SAVQLASESSPLAMQ
-542 IAWNGKNLTGVNT
+542 IAWNGANLTGANT
-555 FLLPTVHSTAQSDY
+555 FLLPTVHSTAQNVF
-569 TIKNTAYNSNA
+569 TIKYTAYNSNT

-603 IADAARRDVVI
+603 ITDAARRDVVI
-614 LSTSDSPYVTYDSN
+614 FSNSTPSYVTYDSN
-628 NVYNGGFVYSAAPAQ
+628 NVYNGGFVYSVAPAQ
-643 SEFTA
+643 SDFTA
-648 MTDQEIRGYECGDD
+648 MTDQEIWGYECGDD
-662 FVRVLYDVAT
+662 FVRVLYDAAT
-672 PSETDKTAAQAL
+672 ASEIDKTAAQTL

-707 GYSFMPSDEFTAAIA
+707 GYSFMSSDEFTAAIA

-750 TGTYRYIYRN
+750 TGTYRYIYRD
-760 GETTNLQTAVR
+760 GQTTNLKTAVR
-771 DMSTPAS
+771 GMSTSAS

-810 TGNSASKL
+810 TNNSASKL

-828 NDIVFK
+828 NDIVFQ

-840 LSRGHV
+840 LSRGNI

-854 FGYMTATIQEREDA
+854 FGYMTATIQEREN
-868 TEYKYCLIINEGTG
+868 ESKKNSFIIDESNGT
-882 AFDKSDAP
+882 FDSSTAP
-890 YLDGSYTSALIIE
+890 FLNGSYTSALIIE

-986 FAPATASTSIT
+986 FAPATTSTSIT
-997 GNQLS
+997 GNKLS
-1002 NSAGAEHA
+1002 NSAGAAHA
-1010 IVEHDYILA
+1010 IEDYDYILA

-1030 KVGGSALKMNKAYL
+1030 KVGGSDLKMNKAYL

-1074 SDPLGSKTPVY
+1074 SDSLGSKTPVY

>member
-13 LLIGGGSVKAGN
+13 LLIGGGSLKAGN
-25 FTTSTVEDPVE
+25 FTTSTVDNPVE
-36 YYVCCVSNQATKNY
+36 YYVCCVSNTATKNY
-50 YVVWDTSARKFSRT
+50 YVVWDTSASKFSRT

-69 TNFTDASTDANYPY
+69 TNFTEAGTNASYPY
-83 DGTAKFI
+83 DGAAKFI
-90 IIATGTQGL
+90 IIATETQGL
-99 YKIYCTTSGTYATY
+99 YKIYCTTSSTYATY
-113 SSTSNEASAV
+113 SSASNGANAV

-153 VPGEIATPADN
+153 VPGEIETLAND

-170 HGGVDQPS
+170 HGGVGQES
-178 LGRNV
+178 SGRNV
-183 GFYNADDNSSAWSF
+183 GFYNANDDSSVWSF

-231 ITNAVMGVHGLV
+231 ITSAVMGVHGLV
-243 DNGSTPPSLG
+243 GNGNTPPSLG
-253 NLFTITATNEYV
+253 NLFTITATDEYV

-338 GDSNWDTAIGLWTG
+338 GNSDWDTAIGLWTG
-352 GNGNNVEATNN
+352 NGNVEATNN

-468 TDTENAKHATLLNDE
+468 TDTDNAKHATLLNDE

-514 RGPQSKRYTADDF
+514 RGPQGKAYTENDF
-527 SVVQLASESSPLAMK
+527 SAVQLASESSPLAMQK
-542 IAWNGKNLTGVNT
+542 AWDGANLTGANT
-555 FLLPTVHSTAQSDY
+555 FLLPTVHSTAQEVF
-569 TIKNTAYNSNA
+569 TIKYTAYNSNT

-603 IADAARRDVVI
+603 ITDAARRDVVI
-614 LSTSDSPYVTYDSN
+614 FSNSTPSYVTYDSN
-628 NVYNGGFVYSAAPAQ
+628 NVYNGGFVYSVAPAQ
-643 SEFTA
+643 SAFTA

-662 FVRVLYDVAT
+662 FVRVLYDAAT
-672 PSETDKTAAQAL
+672 PSETEKTAAQAL

-737 KAYTITFRPRDTS
+737 KAYTITFRPKDTS

-760 GETTNLQTAVR
+760 GETANLETQVR

-791 EAGKYILT
+791 EAGKYIFT
-799 PVMGGGFVKVN
+799 PVTGGGGFMKF
-810 TGNSASKL
+810 NSNATTKL
-818 QVGATYAANI
+818 QVGDTYVANI

-840 LSRGHV
+840 LSRGKID
-846 TDTSDENL
+846 DTSNENL
-854 FGYMTATIQEREDA
+854 FSYMAATIQAREDA
-868 TEYKYCLIINEGTG
+868 TGLKYCLIINEGNG
-882 AFDKSDAP
+882 KFDKSDAP
-890 YLDGSYTSALIIE
+890 YLNGSYTSALIIE

-1074 SDPLGSKTPVY
+1074 SDSLGSKTPVY

>member
-25 FTTSTVEDPVE
+25 FTTSTVDNPVE
-36 YYVCCVSNQATKNY
+36 YYVCCVSNMATRNY
-50 YVVWDTSARKFSRT
+50 YVVWDTSASKFSRT

-69 TNFTDASTDANYPY
+69 TNFTDAGTNASYPY
-83 DGTAKFI
+83 DGAAKFI
-90 IIATGTQGL
+90 IIATDTQGL

-113 SSTSNEASAV
+113 SNASNGANAV
-123 TSTATESEAKTWKII
+123 TSTATESEAKKWKII
-138 TNRGNK
+138 PNLGSK

-170 HGGVDQPS
+170 HGGVGLES
-178 LGRNV
+178 SGRNV
-183 GFYNADDNSSAWSF
+183 GFWNANDDSSVWSF

-231 ITNAVMGVHGLV
+231 ISNAVMGVHGLV
-243 DNGSTPPSLG
+243 GNESTPPSLG
-253 NLFTITATNEYV
+253 NLFTITATDDYV

-285 APSYVRWLNT
+285 TPSYVRWLNT
-295 NDANANVAVA
+295 NNVDANVAVA

-316 QSSTTGQYT
+316 QSSTNGQYT

-338 GDSNWDTAIGLWTG
+338 GNSNWDSAIGLWTG
-352 GNGNNVEATNN
+352 GNNVEATNN
-363 RWEFTEINASDA
+363 RWEFREIDASDA
-375 AVLNP
+375 TMLDP

-402 ADQDCPGLP
+402 ADQDCLGLP

-514 RGPQSKRYTADDF
+514 RGPQGTAYTADDF
-527 SVVQLASESSPLAMK
+527 SAVQLASESSPLAMQ
-542 IAWNGKNLTGVNT
+542 IAWNEANLTGANT
-555 FLLPTVHSTAQSDY
+555 FLLPTVHSTAQNVF
-569 TIKNTAYNSNA
+569 TIKYTAYNSNT

-614 LSTSDSPYVTYDSN
+614 LSNSTPSYVTYESN
-628 NVYNGGFVYSAAPAQ
+628 NVYNGGFVYSVAPAQ
-643 SEFTA
+643 SAFTA
-648 MTDQEIRGYECGDD
+648 MTGQTIWGYECGDD
-662 FVRVLYDVAT
+662 FVRVLYDAAT
-672 PSETDKTAAQAL
+672 PNQAEKTAAQTL

-707 GYSFMPSDEFTAAIA
+707 GYSFMSSDELTAAIA

-737 KAYTITFRPRDTS
+737 KAYTITFRPRNTS
-750 TGTYRYIYRN
+750 TGTYHYIYRD
-760 GETTNLQTAVR
+760 GQTTNLKTAVR
-771 DMSTPAS
+771 DMNTPAS
-778 DLPASA
+778 DLPESA

-810 TGNSASKL
+810 TRNSESKL

-828 NDIVFK
+828 NDIVFQ

-840 LSRGHV
+840 LSRENI

-854 FGYMTATIQEREDA
+854 FGYMTATIQEREN
-868 TEYKYCLIINEGTG
+868 ERKKNSFIIYESNGT
-882 AFDKSDAP
+882 FDSSDAP
-890 YLDGSYTSALIIE
+890 FLNGSFTSALIVE

-997 GNQLS
+997 GNKLS
-1002 NSAGAEHA
+1002 NSAGAAHA
-1010 IVEHDYILA
+1010 IVDYDYILA

-1074 SDPLGSKTPVY
+1074 SDSLGSKTPVY

>member
-69 TNFTDASTDANYPY
+69 TNFTEASTDANYPY
-83 DGTAKFI
+83 DGAAKFI
-90 IIATGTQGL
+90 IIATETQGL
-99 YKIYCTTSGTYATY
+99 YKIYCTTSSTYATY
-113 SSTSNEASAV
+113 SSASNGANAV

-153 VPGEIATPADN
+153 VPGEIETLAND

-170 HGGVDQPS
+170 HGGVGQES
-178 LGRNV
+178 SGRNV
-183 GFYNADDNSSAWSF
+183 GFYNANDDSSVWSF

-218 VQSGAHLAFYMPG
+218 VKSGAHLAFYMPG
-231 ITNAVMGVHGLV
+231 ITNAVMGVYGLV
-243 DNGSTPPSLG
+243 GNGNTPPSLG
-253 NLFTITATNEYV
+253 NLFTITATNEYL
-265 AGEQWFTISPY
+265 AGEQWFTISPF

-285 APSYVRWLNT
+285 TPSYVRWLNT
-295 NDANANVAVA
+295 NDADANVAVA

-316 QSSTTGQYT
+316 QSGTTGRYT

-338 GDSNWDTAIGLWTG
+338 GSSNWDTAIGLWG
-352 GNGNNVEATNN
+352 GNNGNVEANDN
-363 RWEFTEINASDA
+363 LWEFTEINASDA

-380 LVEAYRTVAT
+380 LVDAYRTVAT

-468 TDTENAKHATLLNDE
+468 TDTDNAKHATLLNDE

-514 RGPQSKRYTADDF
+514 RGPQSKAYTADDF
-527 SVVQLASESSPLAMK
+527 SAVPLASESSPLAMQK
-542 IAWNGKNLTGVNT
+542 AWNGANLTGANT
-555 FLLPTVHSTAQSDY
+555 FLLPTVHSTAQEVF
-569 TIKNTAYNSNA
+569 TIKYTAYNSNT

-603 IADAARRDVVI
+603 ITDAARRDVVI
-614 LSTSDSPYVTYDSN
+614 FSNSTPSYVTYDSN
-628 NVYNGGFVYSAAPAQ
+628 NVYNGGFVYSVAPDQ
-643 SEFTA
+643 SAFTA

-672 PSETDKTAAQAL
+672 PSETDKTAAQTL

-750 TGTYRYIYRN
+750 TGTYRYIYRD
-760 GETTNLQTAVR
+760 GQTTNLKTAVR
-771 DMSTPAS
+771 DMSTSAS
-778 DLPASA
+778 DLPESA

-791 EAGKYILT
+791 EAGKYIFT

-840 LSRGHV
+840 LSRGNI

-890 YLDGSYTSALIIE
+890 YLNGDYTSALIIE

-986 FAPATASTSIT
+986 FAPATTSTSIT
-997 GNQLS
+997 GNKLS
-1002 NSAGAEHA
+1002 NSAGAAHA
-1010 IVEHDYILA
+1010 IVDYDYILA

-1074 SDPLGSKTPVY
+1074 SDSLGSKTPVY

>member
-1 MKRIKFLSLLLL
+1 MKRIKFLSVLLL

-25 FTTSTVEDPVE
+25 FTTSTVDNPVE
-36 YYVCCVSNQATKNY
+36 YYVCCVGNSATKNY
-50 YVVWDTSARKFSRT
+50 YVVWDTSASKFSRT

-69 TNFTDASTDANYPY
+69 TNFTEASTNASYPY
-83 DGTAKFI
+83 AGAAKFI
-90 IIATGTQGL
+90 IIATETQGL

-113 SSTSNEASAV
+113 SNASKDASAV

-153 VPGEIATPADN
+153 VPGEIATLADN

-183 GFYNADDNSSAWSF
+183 GFWDANDGSSAWSF

-243 DNGSTPPSLG
+243 GNGNTPPSLG

-276 ALDVAHQGT
+276 ALDLAHQGT

-338 GDSNWDTAIGLWTG
+338 GNSNWDSAIGLWDG
-352 GNGNNVEATNN
+352 GENVEATNN

-375 AVLNP
+375 AVLDP

-416 NDLLNTISTTSDLGT
+416 NDLLETIRTTSDLGT

-468 TDTENAKHATLLNDE
+468 TDTDNAKHATLLNDE

-514 RGPQSKRYTADDF
+514 RGPQGKAYTENDF
-527 SVVQLASESSPLAMK
+527 SAVQLASESSPLAMQ
-542 IAWNGKNLTGVNT
+542 IAWNGANLTGANT
-555 FLLPTVHSTAQSDY
+555 FLLPTVHSTAQEVF
-569 TIKNTAYNSNA
+569 TIKYTAYNSNT

-603 IADAARRDVVI
+603 ITDAARRDVVI
-614 LSTSDSPYVTYDSN
+614 FSNSTPSYVTYDSN
-628 NVYNGGFVYSAAPAQ
+628 NVYNGGFVYSVAPAQ

-648 MTDQEIRGYECGDD
+648 MTDQTIRDYECGDD
-662 FVRVLYDVAT
+662 FVRVLYDAAT
-672 PSETDKTAAQAL
+672 PSETEKTAAQAL

-694 ADAEVRANLAKLL
+694 ADAEVRANLTKLL

-750 TGTYRYIYRN
+750 TGTYRYIYRD
-760 GETTNLQTAVR
+760 GETTNLKTAVR

-778 DLPASA
+778 GLPESA

-840 LSRGHV
+840 LSRGNI

-890 YLDGSYTSALIIE
+890 YLNGDYTSALIIE

-986 FAPATASTSIT
+986 FAPATTSTSIT
-997 GNQLS
+997 GNKLRH
-1002 NSAGAEHA
+1002 SAGAAHA
-1010 IVEHDYILA
+1010 IVDYDYILA

-1030 KVGGSALKMNKAYL
+1030 KVGGSDLKMNKAYL
-1044 NLGSALSPSFKLS
+1044 NLGIVLSPSFKLS

-1074 SDPLGSKTPVY
+1074 SDSLGSKTPVY

>member
-25 FTTSTVEDPVE
+25 FTTSTVANPVE
-36 YYVCCVSNQATKNY
+36 YYVCCVSNTATKNY
-50 YVVWDTSARKFSRT
+50 YVVWDTSASKFSRT

-69 TNFTDASTDANYPY
+69 TNFTEAGTNASYPY
-83 DGTAKFI
+83 DGAAKFI
-90 IIATGTQGL
+90 IIATETQGL

-113 SSTSNEASAV
+113 SSASNGANAV

-138 TNRGNK
+138 TNRGSK

-153 VPGEIATPADN
+153 VPGEIETLADN

-170 HGGVDQPS
+170 HGGVGQES
-178 LGRNV
+178 SGRNV
-183 GFYNADDNSSAWSF
+183 GFWDANDDSSVWSF

-218 VQSGAHLAFYMPG
+218 VQSGVHLAFYMPG
-231 ITNAVMGVHGLV
+231 ITSAVMGVYGLV
-243 DNGSTPPSLG
+243 GNGSTPPSLG
-253 NLFTITATNEYV
+253 NLFTITATSEYV

-285 APSYVRWLNT
+285 TPSYVRWLNT

-338 GDSNWDTAIGLWTG
+338 GNSNWDTAIGLWTG
-352 GNGNNVEATNN
+352 NGNVEATNN

-468 TDTENAKHATLLNDE
+468 TDTDNAKHATLLNDE

-514 RGPQSKRYTADDF
+514 RGPQGKAYTEEDF
-527 SVVQLASESSPLAMK
+527 SAVQLASESSPLAMQ
-542 IAWNGKNLTGVNT
+542 IAWNGANLTGANT
-555 FLLPTVHSTAQSDY
+555 FLLPTVHSTAQEVF
-569 TIKNTAYNSNA
+569 TIKYTAYNSNT

-603 IADAARRDVVI
+603 IVDAARRDVVI
-614 LSTSDSPYVTYDSN
+614 LSNSTPSYVTYDSN
-628 NVYNGGFVYSAAPAQ
+628 NVYNGGFVYSVAPAQ
-643 SEFTA
+643 SDFTA
-648 MTDQEIRGYECGDD
+648 MTGQAIWGYECGDD
-662 FVRVLYDVAT
+662 FVRVLYDAAT
-672 PSETDKTAAQAL
+672 PNATDKTAAQTL

-707 GYSFMPSDEFTAAIA
+707 GYSFMSSDELTAAIA
-722 SYKGTPSQIQLPESG
+722 SYKGAPSQIQLPESG
-737 KAYTITFRPRDTS
+737 KAYTITFRPKDTS
-750 TGTYRYIYRN
+750 NGTYHYIYRD
-760 GETTNLQTAVR
+760 GETTNLKTAVR
-771 DMSTPAS
+771 NMSTPAS
-778 DLPASA
+778 DLPESA

-810 TGNSASKL
+810 TRNSESKL

-828 NDIVFK
+828 NDIVFQ

-840 LSRGHV
+840 LNRGKID
-846 TDTSDENL
+846 DTSDENL
-854 FGYMTATIQEREDA
+854 FGYMTATIQEREN
-868 TEYKYCLIINEGTG
+868 ERKKNSFIIYESNGT
-882 AFDKSDAP
+882 FDSSDAP
-890 YLDGSYTSALIIE
+890 FLDGSHTSALIIE

-997 GNQLS
+997 GNKLS
-1002 NSAGAEHA
+1002 NSAGAAHA
-1010 IVEHDYILA
+1010 IVDYDYILA

-1044 NLGSALSPSFKLS
+1044 NLGIVLSPSFKLS

>member
-1 MKRIKFLSLLLL
+1 MKRIKFLSVLLL

-25 FTTSTVEDPVE
+25 FTTSTVANPVE
-36 YYVCCVSNQATKNY
+36 YYVCCVSNTATKNY
-50 YVVWDTSARKFSRT
+50 YVVWDTSASKFSRT

-69 TNFTDASTDANYPY
+69 TNFTEASTNDNYPY
-83 DGTAKFI
+83 EGAAKFI
-90 IIATGTQGL
+90 IIATDTQGL
-99 YKIYCTTSGTYATY
+99 YKIYCTTSSTYATY
-113 SSTSNEASAV
+113 SSTSNGASAV
-123 TSTATESEAKTWKII
+123 TSTATESEARTWKII
-138 TNRGNK
+138 SNLGSK

-153 VPGEIATPADN
+153 VPGEIATPAN
-164 SPSWNF
+164 TSPSWNF
-170 HGGVDQPS
+170 HGGVGQES
-178 LGRNV
+178 SGRNV
-183 GFYNADDNSSAWSF
+183 GFWDANDDSSVWSF

-218 VQSGAHLAFYMPG
+218 VESGAHLAFYMPG
-231 ITNAVMGVHGLV
+231 ISNAVMGVHGLV
-243 DNGSTPPSLG
+243 GNGNTPPSLG

-285 APSYVRWLNT
+285 TPFYVRWLNT
-295 NDANANVAVA
+295 ENIDANVAVA
-305 TTNSN
+305 MTNSN

-316 QSSTTGQYT
+316 QSGTTGRYT

-338 GDSNWDTAIGLWTG
+338 GRSDWDTAIGLWTG
-352 GNGNNVEATNN
+352 NGNVEATNN
-363 RWEFTEINASDA
+363 LWAFTEINASDTG
-375 AVLNP
+375 VLDP
-380 LVEAYRTVAT
+380 LVEAYRTVAR
-390 QRVQSKVSYPEP
+390 QRVESKVSYPEP
-402 ADQDCPGLP
+402 ADQDCLGLP

-416 NDLLNTISTTSDLGT
+416 NDLLNTISTTSDLDT

-452 GVYTIKNVSL
+452 GVYTIKNVAL

-468 TDTENAKHATLLNDE
+468 TDTDNAKHATLLNDE

-514 RGPQSKRYTADDF
+514 RGPQGQRYTADNF
-527 SVVQLASESSPLAMK
+527 SAVQLASESLPLAMQ
-542 IAWNGKNLTGVNT
+542 IAWNGANLTGANT
-555 FLLPTVHSTAQSDY
+555 FLLPTVHSTAQTDY
-569 TIKNTAYNSNA
+569 TIKNATYNPNT

-594 DQYVFTKVD
+594 NQYVFTKVENEN
-603 IADAARRDVVI
+603 AARRDVAV
-614 LSTSDSPYVTYDSN
+614 LSASTPSYVTYDSN

-643 SEFTA
+643 SDFTA

-662 FVRVLYDVAT
+662 FVRVLYDAAT
-672 PSETDKTAAQAL
+672 PSEAEKTAAQTL

-694 ADAEVRANLAKLL
+694 ADAEVRANLTKLL

-760 GETTNLQTAVR
+760 GETTNLQTAAR

-791 EAGKYILT
+791 EAGKYIFT
-799 PVMGGGFVKVN
+799 PVTGGGGFMKFN
-810 TGNSASKL
+810 TTTKL
-818 QVGATYAANI
+818 QVGDTYVANI

-840 LSRGHV
+840 LSRGNI

-882 AFDKSDAP
+882 AFDKSEAP
-890 YLDGSYTSALIIE
+890 YLNGDYTSALIIE

-1095 MRGGIYIRD
+1095 VRGGIYIRD